1 MSLDF
6 ATKFRLFPDA
16 MRRLLPIF
24 SWLFWIAAAGM
35 TATGVVALFVADHF
49 SRGLPAYGWLA
60 TYEPPVATRV
70 HAGDGRLLAE
80 FAVEHRLFVPVDAI
94 PKRVVDA
101 FLAAEDK
108 TFYSHA
114 GLDPVGLL
122 RAVYTN
128 VRSRLSNA
136 ARRPVGG
143 STITQQVA
151 KNFLLS
157 AEVSFKRKIKE
168 AILAL
173 RLEKALPKDAILELY
188 LNQIYL
194 GYGSYGVAAAA
205 LNYFN
210 RSLDELTIAEAAFL
224 AALPKAPNNY
234 HPVRRRTQ
242 AVARRN
248 WVVRRMLE
256 DGRISPVEAEE
267 AAAAPL
273 QIRSR
278 GATEFFE
285 AEWFAEDVRR
295 ELMEVFGQEKL
306 YSGGLSVRTTIDPR
320 LQRIGERALRAGLQD
335 YDRRH
340 GWRGPLGRLDKDNL
354 EAALK
359 SAPRPP
365 GLGPYRLAAVA
376 GVSAEG
382 ADILLA
388 GGETGRIPLE
398 DARWAKPARPNG
410 KVGAAPQRMDRV
422 LKAGDLI
429 AVEPAGAGGRW
440 ALRQIPEIEGA
451 LIAMD
456 PHTGHV
462 LAMVGGYDA
471 GRSEFNR
478 ATQAMR
484 QPGSAF
490 KPFVYLAALQ
500 KGYTPATLLADMPIV
515 IDQGSG
521 LGLWRP
527 QNYAGSFHGIVPMRV
542 GIEKSRNLMTVRLA
556 QAVGMDDIAA
566 VAARF
571 GIQERMPEVLSM
583 SLGAGETTLA
593 RMTAAYAMLANGGRL
608 ITPTLIDRVQ
618 DRHGR
623 TVFRHER
630 RTCAGCNALEE
641 LGPNVPYPPD
651 PRERIADPQS
661 VYQVVSMLEG
671 VVLRGTG
678 RRLRSIGKPLAG
690 KTGTTSDYIDAWF
703 VGFASDL
710 AVGVYVGFDRP
721 RTLGHAETGS
731 SVAAPVFGAF
741 MQDALAGAPA
751 APFRIPPDMSFL
763 RVGRMSGKP
772 AAPGEDDIILEAFKP
787 GTEPRPGAPGR
798 APAGGGKGISGIY

>member
-1 MSLDF
+1 
-6 ATKFRLFPDA
+6 
-16 MRRLLPIF
+16 MRRLLRF
-24 SWLFWIAAAGM
+24 FFWFA
-35 TATGVVALFVADHF
+35 ATGTVLGGIAGLFVVDHF
-49 SRGLPAYGWLA
+49 ARGLPVYGWLA

-80 FAVEHRLFVPVDAI
+80 FAVEHRLFVPVEAI

-108 TFYSHA
+108 TFYDHA
-114 GLDPVGLL
+114 GLDPVGLF

-128 VRSRLSNA
+128 IRSKLSES

-157 AEVSFKRKIKE
+157 AEVSVERKIKE
-168 AILAL
+168 AILAF

-210 RSLDELTIAEAAFL
+210 RSLDDLTIAEAAFL

-234 HPVRRRTQ
+234 HPVRRRAQ
-242 AVARRN
+242 AVARRD

-267 AAAAPL
+267 ATASPL
-273 QIRSR
+273 EVRSR

-285 AEWFAEDVRR
+285 AEWFSEEVRR

-306 YSGGLSVRTTIDPR
+306 YSGGLSVRTTIDPK
-320 LQRIGERALRAGLQD
+320 LQRIGERALRSGLQG

-340 GWRGPLGRLDKDNL
+340 GWRGPLARLDKDDL
-354 EAALK
+354 AAALR
-359 SAPRPP
+359 SAPEPP
-365 GLGPYRLAAVA
+365 GLSPYRLAAVA
-376 GVSAEG
+376 GVSAD
-382 ADILLA
+382 AAAILLKDGSA
-388 GGETGRIPLE
+388 GRIPLAE
-398 DARWAKPARPNG
+398 AKWARRSLPKQ
-410 KVGAAPQRMDRV
+410 KVGAAPKRMHEV

-429 AVEPAGAGGRW
+429 AVERVRAGPGGAYPDGTW

-471 GRSEFNR
+471 ERSEFNR

-500 KGYTPATLLADMPIV
+500 EGYTPATLLADMPIV
-515 IDQGSG
+515 IDQGG
-521 LGLWRP
+521 DLGLWRP
-527 QNYAGSFHGIVPMRV
+527 RNYSGSFHGIVPMRIGV
-542 GIEKSRNLMTVRLA
+542 EKSRNLMTVRLA
-556 QAVGMDDIAA
+556 QAVGMNEVAA
-566 VAARF
+566 VAGRF
-571 GIQERMPEVLSM
+571 GIQQEMPEVLSM
-583 SLGAGETTLA
+583 SLGAGETTLS
-593 RMTAAYAMLANGGRL
+593 RMTAAYAMLANSGRR
-608 ITPTLIDRVQ
+608 ISPTIVDRVQ

-623 TVFRHER
+623 TVFRRER
-630 RTCAGCNALEE
+630 RTCAGCDALDE
-641 LGPNVPYPPD
+641 LGPKVPYPPD

-678 RRLRSIGKPLAG
+678 RRLRAIGKPLAG
-690 KTGTTSDYIDAWF
+690 KTGTTSDYVDAWF

-710 AVGVYVGFDRP
+710 ALGVYVGFDRP

-741 MQDALAGAPA
+741 MREALDKAPA
-751 APFRIPPDMSFL
+751 APFRIPPGMSFL
-763 RVGRMSGKP
+763 RMGRTSGKP
-772 AAPGEDDIILEAFKP
+772 AGPGEADIILEAFKP
-787 GTEPRPGAPGR
+787 GTEPRPGDPGR
-798 APAGGGKGISGIY
+798 LPAGSGERISGIY

>member
-1 MSLDF
+1 
-6 ATKFRLFPDA
+6 
-16 MRRLLPIF
+16 MRRLLRIS
-24 SWLFWIAAAGM
+24 SWLFRLAAVA
-35 TATGVVALFVADHF
+35 VALGGVAALVLADHY

-114 GLDPVGLL
+114 GLDPAGLL
-122 RAVYTN
+122 RAGYTF
-128 VRSRLSNA
+128 VRSRLSES

-157 AEVSFKRKIKE
+157 PEATVERKIRE

-194 GYGSYGVAAAA
+194 GFGSYGVAAAA

-210 RSLDELTIAEAAFL
+210 RSLDDLTIAEAAFL

-234 HPVRRRTQ
+234 HPVRRRAQ
-242 AVARRN
+242 ALARRD
-248 WVVRRMLE
+248 WVVRRMLD
-256 DGRISPVEAEE
+256 DGRISPVEARE
-267 AAAAPL
+267 AVAAPL
-273 QIRSR
+273 EIRSR
-278 GATEFFE
+278 DATEFFE
-285 AEWFAEDVRR
+285 ADWFAEEVRR
-295 ELMEVFGQEKL
+295 ELMEVFGKEKL
-306 YSGGLSVRTTIDPR
+306 YTGGLSVRTAIDPR

-340 GWRGPLGRLDKDNL
+340 GWRGPLARLDADNL

-359 SAPRPP
+359 AAPRPP
-365 GLGPYRLAAVA
+365 GLSPYRLAAVT
-376 GVSAEG
+376 GVSA
-382 ADILLA
+382 AAAAILLED
-388 GGETGRIPLE
+388 GRTGRIPLE
-398 DARWAKPARPNG
+398 EARWAGRALRG
-410 KVGAAPQRMDRV
+410 GRVGAAPKGMHRV
-422 LKAGDLI
+422 LKAGDLV
-429 AVEPAGAGGRW
+429 AVEPAGTGPDDAW
-440 ALRQIPEIEGA
+440 SLRQIPDVEGA

-471 GRSEFNR
+471 ERSEFNR

-515 IDQGSG
+515 IDQGG
-521 LGLWRP
+521 ELGLWRP
-527 QNYAGSFHGIVPMRV
+527 QNYSGSFHGIVPMRV

-556 QAVGMDDIAA
+556 QAVGMGYVAA

-571 GIQERMPEVLSM
+571 GVQQDMPEVLSM
-583 SLGAGETTLA
+583 SLGAGETTLS
-593 RMTAAYAMLANGGRL
+593 RMTAAYAMLANGGRR
-608 ITPTLIDRVQ
+608 IRPTLIDRVQ
-618 DRHGR
+618 NRHGR
-623 TVFRHER
+623 TIFRHER
-630 RTCAGCNALEE
+630 RTCAGCGALEE
-641 LGPNVPYPPD
+641 LGPQVPYPPD

-678 RRLRSIGKPLAG
+678 RRLRAVGKPLAG
-690 KTGTTSDYIDAWF
+690 KTGTTSDYVDAWF

-731 SVAAPVFGAF
+731 SAAAPVFGAF
-741 MQDALAGAPA
+741 MREALASAPA
-751 APFRIPPDMSFL
+751 TPFRIPPGMSFV
-763 RVGRMSGKP
+763 RVGRASGLP
-772 AAPGEDDIILEAFKP
+772 AAPGEADILLEAFKP

-798 APAGGGKGISGIY
+798 LPAGSGGRISGIY

>member
-1 MSLDF
+1 
-6 ATKFRLFPDA
+6 
-16 MRRLLPIF
+16 MRRLRRIF
-24 SWLFWIAAAGM
+24 SWLFWLGAAGVAAAGI
-35 TATGVVALFVADHF
+35 AALVAADHF

-80 FAVEHRLFVPVDAI
+80 FAVEHRLFVPVDAM
-94 PKRVVDA
+94 PERVVDA

-108 TFYSHA
+108 SFYRHA
-114 GLDPVGLL
+114 GLDPAGLF
-122 RAVYTN
+122 RAGYTF
-128 VRSRLSNA
+128 VRSKLSDSA
-136 ARRPVGG
+136 PRPVGG

-157 AEVSFKRKIKE
+157 PEATVERKIRE

-210 RSLDELTIAEAAFL
+210 SSLDDLTIAEAAFL

-234 HPVRRRTQ
+234 HPVRRRAQ
-242 AVARRN
+242 ALTRRN

-267 AAAAPL
+267 AIAAPL
-273 QIRSR
+273 ELRSR
-278 GATEFFE
+278 DATEFFE
-285 AEWFAEDVRR
+285 AEWFSEEVRR

-306 YSGGLSVRTTIDPR
+306 YSGGLSVRTTIDPE
-320 LQRIGERALRAGLQD
+320 LQRAGERALRAGLQS

-340 GWRGPLGRLDKDNL
+340 GWRGPVARLDGDNL

-365 GLGPYRLAAVA
+365 GLSPYRLAAVT
-376 GVSAEG
+376 GVSAKA
-382 ADILLA
+382 ADILLKD
-388 GGETGRIPLE
+388 GGTGHIPLE
-398 DARWAKPARPNG
+398 EARWARRALADSR
-410 KVGAAPQRMDRV
+410 VGAEPKRMDRI
-422 LKAGDLI
+422 LEAGDLV
-429 AVEPAGAGGRW
+429 AVEPAGPGGRW

-471 GRSEFNR
+471 ERSEFNR

-500 KGYTPATLLADMPIV
+500 EGYTPATLLADMPIV
-515 IDQGSG
+515 IDQGAG

-527 QNYAGSFHGIVPMRV
+527 QNYSGSFHGIVPMRI

-556 QAVGMDDIAA
+556 QAVGMGD
-566 VAARF
+566 VAAIADRF
-571 GIQERMPEVLSM
+571 GIQDEMPEVLSM
-583 SLGAGETTLA
+583 SLGAGETTLS
-593 RMTAAYAMLANGGRL
+593 RMTAGYAMLANGGRR
-608 ITPTLIDRVQ
+608 ISPTLIDRVQ
-618 DRHGR
+618 DRHGQ

-630 RTCAGCNALEE
+630 RVCADCNALEE
-641 LGPNVPYPPD
+641 LRPEVPYPPD

-671 VVLRGTG
+671 AVLRGTG
-678 RRLRSIGKPLAG
+678 RRLRAVGKPLAG
-690 KTGTTSDYIDAWF
+690 KTGTTSDYVDAWF

-710 AVGVYVGFDRP
+710 VVGVYVGFDRP

-741 MQDALAGAPA
+741 MREALDKAPA
-751 APFRIPPDMSFL
+751 APFRIPPGMSFV
-763 RVGRMSGKP
+763 RVGRTSGKP
-772 AAPGEDDIILEAFKP
+772 AMPGEADIILEAFKP
-787 GTEPRPGAPGR
+787 GTEPRPGEPGR
-798 APAGGGKGISGIY
+798 LPAGGDEGVSGIY

>member
-1 MSLDF
+1 M
-6 ATKFRLFPDA
+6 K
-16 MRRLLPIF
+16 RLLRIF
-24 SWLFWIAAAGM
+24 SWLFWMTAAGM
-35 TATGVVALFVADHF
+35 VAVGIAALVVADHF
-49 SRGLPAYGWLA
+49 GRGLPAYGWLA

-80 FAVEHRLFVPVDAI
+80 FAVEHRLFVPVEAI
-94 PKRVVDA
+94 PKRVIDA

-114 GLDPVGLL
+114 GLDPVGLF

-128 VRSRLSNA
+128 VRSRLSGA

-157 AEVSFKRKIKE
+157 AEVSFERKIKE

-173 RLEKALPKDAILELY
+173 RLERALPKHAILELY

-234 HPVRRRTQ
+234 HPVRRRSQ
-242 AVARRN
+242 AVVRRD

-256 DGRISPVEAEE
+256 DGRIAPVEAEE
-267 AAAAPL
+267 AMAAPL

-278 GATEFFE
+278 DATEFFE
-285 AEWFAEDVRR
+285 AEWFAEEVRR

-306 YSGGLSVRTTIDPR
+306 YSGGLSVRTTIDPK
-320 LQRIGERALRAGLQD
+320 LQRVGEHALRAGLRD

-340 GWRGPLGRLDKDNL
+340 GWRGPIARLDKDNL
-354 EAALK
+354 EAALEAA
-359 SAPRPP
+359 SRPP
-365 GLGPYRLAAVA
+365 GLDPYRLAAVT
-376 GVSAEG
+376 GVSANA

-398 DARWAKPARPNG
+398 EARWARRALAEGR
-410 KVGAAPQRMDRV
+410 VGAEPKRMQQV
-422 LKAGDLI
+422 LEVGDLV
-429 AVEPAGAGGRW
+429 AVEPVEAAPEGAW
-440 ALRQIPEIEGA
+440 SLRQIPEIEGG

-462 LAMVGGYDA
+462 LAMVGGYDSA
-471 GRSEFNR
+471 RSEFNR

-515 IDQGSG
+515 IDQGG
-521 LGLWRP
+521 DLGLWRP
-527 QNYAGSFHGIVPMRV
+527 KNYAGSFHGVVPMRIGV
-542 GIEKSRNLMTVRLA
+542 EKSRNLMTVRLA
-556 QAVGMDDIAA
+556 QAVGMADVAA
-566 VAARF
+566 VADRF
-571 GIQERMPEVLSM
+571 GIQEDMQEVLSM

-593 RMTAAYAMLANGGRL
+593 RMTAAYAMLANGGRR
-608 ITPTLIDRVQ
+608 IAPTMIDRVQ

-623 TVFRHER
+623 TVFRHEQ
-630 RTCAGCNALEE
+630 RTCMGCDALDE
-641 LGPNVPYPPD
+641 LGPEVPYPPD

-678 RRLRSIGKPLAG
+678 RRLRKIGKPLAG

-710 AVGVYVGFDRP
+710 ALGIYVGFDRP

-731 SVAAPVFGAF
+731 SVAAPIFGSF
-741 MQDALAGAPA
+741 MREALERASA
-751 APFRIPPDMSFL
+751 APFRIPPGMSFL
-763 RVGRMSGKP
+763 RLGRTSGQP
-772 AAPGEDDIILEAFKP
+772 AAPGEADIILEAFKP

-798 APAGGGKGISGIY
+798 APAGSSRGISGIY

>member
-1 MSLDF
+1 MIPVLRF
-6 ATKFRLFPDA
+6 FYWLAVVGI
-16 MRRLLPIF
+16 LLGG
-24 SWLFWIAAAGM
+24 AG
-35 TATGVVALFVADHF
+35 ALFVADHY

-80 FAVEHRLFVPVDAI
+80 FAVEHRLFVPVEAM

-108 TFYSHA
+108 TFYDHA
-114 GLDPVGLL
+114 GLDPAGLF
-122 RAVYTN
+122 RAVYTF
-128 VRSRLSNA
+128 VRSKLSES

-157 AEVSFKRKIKE
+157 AEVSVERKVKE

-194 GYGSYGVAAAA
+194 GKGSYGVAAAA

-210 RSLDELTIAEAAFL
+210 RSLDDLTVAEAAYL

-234 HPVRRRTQ
+234 HPVRRQAQ

-248 WVVRRMLE
+248 WVVGRMLE
-256 DGRISPVEAEE
+256 DGRISGVEAEE

-273 QIRSR
+273 EVRSR
-278 GATEFFE
+278 DATEFFK
-285 AEWFAEDVRR
+285 ADWFAEEVRR

-320 LQRIGERALRAGLQD
+320 LQRIGERALRAGLQS

-340 GWRGPLGRLDKDNL
+340 GWRGPLGRLGTDDIA
-354 EAALK
+354 AALK

-365 GLGPYRLAAVA
+365 GLGPYRLAAVT
-376 GVSAEG
+376 GVSAG
-382 ADILLA
+382 AADILLQD
-388 GGETGRIPLE
+388 GGTGRIPLRE
-398 DARWAKPARPNG
+398 ARWARRSLPDQRF
-410 KVGAAPQRMDRV
+410 GAAPKLMQQV
-422 LKAGDLI
+422 LAVGDLI
-429 AVEPAGAGGRW
+429 AVEPAGTGPGGEANTGGAW
-440 ALRQIPEIEGA
+440 ALRQIPDVEGA

-462 LAMVGGYDA
+462 LAMVGGYDPE
-471 GRSEFNR
+471 RSEFNR

-500 KGYTPATLLADMPIV
+500 EGYTPATLLADMPIV
-515 IDQGSG
+515 IDQGGG

-527 QNYAGSFHGIVPMRV
+527 RNYSGSFHGIVPLRIGV
-542 GIEKSRNLMTVRLA
+542 EKSRNLMTVRLA
-556 QAVGMDDIAA
+556 QAVGMDGISAI
-566 VAARF
+566 AARF
-571 GIQERMPEVLSM
+571 GIQEDMPEVLSM
-583 SLGAGETTLA
+583 SLGAGETTLS
-593 RMTAAYAMLANGGRL
+593 RMTAAYAMLANGGRRL
-608 ITPTLIDRVQ
+608 MPTMIDRVQ

-630 RTCAGCNALEE
+630 RTCEGCNSLEE
-641 LGPNVPYPPD
+641 LGPEVPYPPD
-651 PRERIADPQS
+651 PRERLADPQS

-678 RRLRSIGKPLAG
+678 RRLRKIGKPLAG
-690 KTGTTSDYIDAWF
+690 KTGTTSDYVDAWF

-731 SVAAPVFGAF
+731 SVPAPVFGAF
-741 MQDALAGAPA
+741 MREALDAAPA
-751 APFRIPPDMSFL
+751 APFRIPPGMSFL
-763 RVGRMSGKP
+763 RIDRTTGKP
-772 AAPGEDDIILEAFKP
+772 AGPGGGDIILEAFKP
-787 GTEPRPGAPGR
+787 GTEPRPGGPDR
-798 APAGGGKGISGIY
+798 RSAGSGEGPSGIY

>member
-1 MSLDF
+1 
-6 ATKFRLFPDA
+6 
-16 MRRLLPIF
+16 MRRLLRF
-24 SWLFWIAAAGM
+24 FFWFA
-35 TATGVVALFVADHF
+35 ATGTVLGGIAGLFVVDHF
-49 SRGLPAYGWLA
+49 ARGLPVYGWLA

-80 FAVEHRLFVPVDAI
+80 FAVEHRLFVPVEAV

-108 TFYSHA
+108 TFYDHA
-114 GLDPVGLL
+114 GLDPAGLF

-128 VRSRLSNA
+128 VRSKLSES

-157 AEVSFKRKIKE
+157 AEVSVERKIKE
-168 AILAL
+168 AILAF

-194 GYGSYGVAAAA
+194 GYGSYGIAAAA

-210 RSLDELTIAEAAFL
+210 RSLDDLTIAEAAFL

-234 HPVRRRTQ
+234 HPVRRRAQ
-242 AVARRN
+242 AVARRD

-267 AAAAPL
+267 ATASPL
-273 QIRSR
+273 EVRSR

-285 AEWFAEDVRR
+285 AEWFSEEVRR
-295 ELMEVFGQEKL
+295 ELMEVFGREKL
-306 YSGGLSVRTTIDPR
+306 YSGGLSVRTTIDPK
-320 LQRIGERALRAGLQD
+320 LQRIGERALRSGLQG

-340 GWRGPLGRLDKDNL
+340 GWRGPLARLDKDDL
-354 EAALK
+354 AAALG
-359 SAPRPP
+359 SAPEPP
-365 GLGPYRLAAVA
+365 GLSPYRLAAVA
-376 GVSAEG
+376 GVSAD
-382 ADILLA
+382 AAAILLKDGSA
-388 GGETGRIPLE
+388 GRIPLAE
-398 DARWAKPARPNG
+398 AKWARRSLPKQ
-410 KVGAAPQRMDRV
+410 KVGAAPKRMHEV

-429 AVEPAGAGGRW
+429 AVERVRAGPDGAYPDGTW

-471 GRSEFNR
+471 ERSEFNR

-500 KGYTPATLLADMPIV
+500 EGYTPATLLADMPIV
-515 IDQGSG
+515 IDQGG
-521 LGLWRP
+521 DLGLWRP
-527 QNYAGSFHGIVPMRV
+527 RNYAGSFHGIVPMRIGV
-542 GIEKSRNLMTVRLA
+542 EKSRNLMTVRLA
-556 QAVGMDDIAA
+556 QAVGMNEVAA
-566 VAARF
+566 VAGRF
-571 GIQERMPEVLSM
+571 GIQQEMPEVLSM
-583 SLGAGETTLA
+583 SLGAGETTLS
-593 RMTAAYAMLANGGRL
+593 RMTAAYAMLANGGRR
-608 ITPTLIDRVQ
+608 ISPTIVDRVQ

-623 TVFRHER
+623 TVFRRER
-630 RTCAGCNALEE
+630 RTCTGCDALDE
-641 LGPNVPYPPD
+641 LGPKVPYPPD

-678 RRLRSIGKPLAG
+678 RRLRAIGKPLAG
-690 KTGTTSDYIDAWF
+690 KTGTTSDYVDAWF

-710 AVGVYVGFDRP
+710 ALGVYVGFDRP

-741 MQDALAGAPA
+741 MREALDKAPA
-751 APFRIPPDMSFL
+751 APFRIPPGMSFL
-763 RVGRMSGKP
+763 RMGRTSGKP
-772 AAPGEDDIILEAFKP
+772 AGPGEADIILEAFKP
-787 GTEPRPGAPGR
+787 GTEPRPGDPGR
-798 APAGGGKGISGIY
+798 LPAGSGERISGIY

>member
-1 MSLDF
+1 
-6 ATKFRLFPDA
+6 
-16 MRRLLPIF
+16 MRRLRRIF
-24 SWLFWIAAAGM
+24 SWLFWLGAAGVAAAGI
-35 TATGVVALFVADHF
+35 AALVAADHF

-80 FAVEHRLFVPVDAI
+80 FAVEHRLFVPVDAM
-94 PKRVVDA
+94 PERVVDA

-108 TFYSHA
+108 SFYRHA
-114 GLDPVGLL
+114 GLDPAGLF
-122 RAVYTN
+122 RAGYTF
-128 VRSRLSNA
+128 VRSKLSESA
-136 ARRPVGG
+136 PRPVGG

-157 AEVSFKRKIKE
+157 PEATVERKIRE

-210 RSLDELTIAEAAFL
+210 SSLDDLTIAEAAFL

-234 HPVRRRTQ
+234 HPVRRRAQ
-242 AVARRN
+242 ALTRRN

-267 AAAAPL
+267 AIAAPL
-273 QIRSR
+273 ELRSR
-278 GATEFFE
+278 GATEFFK
-285 AEWFAEDVRR
+285 AEWFSEEVRR

-306 YSGGLSVRTTIDPR
+306 YSGGLSVRTTIDPE
-320 LQRIGERALRAGLQD
+320 LQRAGERALRAGLQS

-340 GWRGPLGRLDKDNL
+340 GWRGPVARLDGDNL

-359 SAPRPP
+359 SASRPP
-365 GLGPYRLAAVA
+365 GLSPYRLAAVT
-376 GVSAEG
+376 GVSAKA
-382 ADILLA
+382 ADIQLKD
-388 GGETGRIPLE
+388 GRKGRIAL
-398 DARWAKPARPNG
+398 DGARWARRALTDGR
-410 KVGAAPQRMDRV
+410 VGAEPKRMDRV
-422 LKAGDLI
+422 LKAGDLV
-429 AVEPAGAGGRW
+429 AVEPAGPGGGW

-471 GRSEFNR
+471 ERSEFNR

-500 KGYTPATLLADMPIV
+500 EGYTPATLLADMPIV
-515 IDQGSG
+515 IDQGAG

-527 QNYAGSFHGIVPMRV
+527 QNYSGSFHGIVPMRI

-556 QAVGMDDIAA
+556 QAVGMGDVAA
-566 VAARF
+566 VAGRF
-571 GIQERMPEVLSM
+571 GIQDEMPEVLSM
-583 SLGAGETTLA
+583 SLGAGETTLS
-593 RMTAAYAMLANGGRL
+593 RMTAAYAMLANGGRR
-608 ITPTLIDRVQ
+608 ISPTLIDRVQ
-618 DRHGR
+618 DRHGH

-630 RTCAGCNALEE
+630 RVCADCNALEE
-641 LGPNVPYPPD
+641 LRPEVPYPPD

-671 VVLRGTG
+671 AVLRGTG
-678 RRLRSIGKPLAG
+678 RRLRAVGKPLAG
-690 KTGTTSDYIDAWF
+690 KTGTTSDYVDAWF

-710 AVGVYVGFDRP
+710 VVGVYVGFDRP

-741 MQDALAGAPA
+741 MREALDKAPA
-751 APFRIPPDMSFL
+751 APFRIPPGMSFV
-763 RVGRMSGKP
+763 RVGRTSGKP
-772 AAPGEDDIILEAFKP
+772 AVPGEADIILEAFKP
-787 GTEPRPGAPGR
+787 GTEPRPGEPGR
-798 APAGGGKGISGIY
+798 LPAGSGEGVSGIY

>member
-1 MSLDF
+1 
-6 ATKFRLFPDA
+6 
-16 MRRLLPIF
+16 MRRLLRF
-24 SWLFWIAAAGM
+24 FFWFA
-35 TATGVVALFVADHF
+35 ATGTVLGGIAGLFVVDHF
-49 SRGLPAYGWLA
+49 ARGLPVYGWLA

-80 FAVEHRLFVPVDAI
+80 FAVEHRLFVPVEAI

-108 TFYSHA
+108 TFYDHA
-114 GLDPVGLL
+114 GLDPAGLF

-128 VRSRLSNA
+128 IRSKLSQS

-157 AEVSFKRKIKE
+157 AEVSVERKIKE
-168 AILAL
+168 AILAF

-210 RSLDELTIAEAAFL
+210 RSLDDLTIAEATFL

-234 HPVRRRTQ
+234 HPVRRRAQ
-242 AVARRN
+242 AVARRD

-267 AAAAPL
+267 ATASPL
-273 QIRSR
+273 EVRSR

-285 AEWFAEDVRR
+285 AEWFSEEVRR

-306 YSGGLSVRTTIDPR
+306 YSGGLSVRTTIDPK
-320 LQRIGERALRAGLQD
+320 LQRIGERALRSGLQG

-340 GWRGPLGRLDKDNL
+340 GWRGPLARLDKDDL
-354 EAALK
+354 AAALG
-359 SAPRPP
+359 SAPEPP
-365 GLGPYRLAAVA
+365 GLSPYRLAAVA
-376 GVSAEG
+376 GVSAD
-382 ADILLA
+382 AAAILLKDGSA
-388 GGETGRIPLE
+388 GRIPLAE
-398 DARWAKPARPNG
+398 AKWARRSLPKQ
-410 KVGAAPQRMDRV
+410 KVGAAPKRMHEV

-429 AVEPAGAGGRW
+429 AVERVRAGPDGAYPDGTW

-471 GRSEFNR
+471 ERSEFNR

-500 KGYTPATLLADMPIV
+500 EGYTPATLLADMPIV
-515 IDQGSG
+515 IDQGG
-521 LGLWRP
+521 DLGLWRP
-527 QNYAGSFHGIVPMRV
+527 RNYAGSFHGIVPMRIGV
-542 GIEKSRNLMTVRLA
+542 EKSRNLMTVRLA
-556 QAVGMDDIAA
+556 QAVGMNEVAA
-566 VAARF
+566 VAGRF
-571 GIQERMPEVLSM
+571 GIQQEMPEVLSM
-583 SLGAGETTLA
+583 SLGAGETTLS
-593 RMTAAYAMLANGGRL
+593 RMTAAYAMLANGGRR
-608 ITPTLIDRVQ
+608 ISPTIVDRVQ

-623 TVFRHER
+623 TVFRRER
-630 RTCAGCNALEE
+630 RTCTGCDALDE
-641 LGPNVPYPPD
+641 LGPKVPYPPD

-678 RRLRSIGKPLAG
+678 RRLRAIGKPLAG
-690 KTGTTSDYIDAWF
+690 KTGTTSDYVDAWF

-710 AVGVYVGFDRP
+710 ALGVYVGFDRP

-741 MQDALAGAPA
+741 MREALDKAPA
-751 APFRIPPDMSFL
+751 APFRIPPGMSFL
-763 RVGRMSGKP
+763 RMGRTSGKP
-772 AAPGEDDIILEAFKP
+772 AGPGEADIILEAFKP
-787 GTEPRPGAPGR
+787 GTEPRPGDPGR
-798 APAGGGKGISGIY
+798 LPAGSGERISGIY

>member
-1 MSLDF
+1 M
-6 ATKFRLFPDA
+6 T
-16 MRRLLPIF
+16 RLLRF
-24 SWLFWIAAAGM
+24 FFWLA
-35 TATGVVALFVADHF
+35 ATGIVLGGAAALFVADHF
-49 SRGLPAYGWLA
+49 GRGLPAYGWLA
-60 TYEPPVATRV
+60 DYEPPVATRV

-80 FAVEHRLFVPVDAI
+80 FAIEHRLFVPVEAI

-108 TFYSHA
+108 TFYDHA
-114 GLDPVGLL
+114 GLDPAGLF
-122 RAVYTN
+122 RAVYTFA
-128 VRSRLSNA
+128 RSKLFES

-157 AEVSFKRKIKE
+157 AEVSVERKVRE
-168 AILAL
+168 AILAF

-194 GYGSYGVAAAA
+194 GRASYGVAAAA

-210 RSLDELTIAEAAFL
+210 RSLDDLNVAEAAFL

-234 HPVRRRTQ
+234 HPARRRAQ
-242 AVARRN
+242 AVARRD
-248 WVVRRMLE
+248 WVIRRMLE
-256 DGRISPVEAEE
+256 DGRISPIEAEE

-273 QIRSR
+273 EVRSR

-285 AEWFAEDVRR
+285 ADWFAEEVRR

-320 LQRIGERALRAGLQD
+320 LQRIGERALRAGLQS

-340 GWRGPLGRLDKDNL
+340 GWRGPLARLDKDDL
-354 EAALK
+354 AAALR
-359 SAPRPP
+359 SAAGPP
-365 GLGPYRLAAVA
+365 GLGPYRLAAVTA
-376 GVSAEG
+376 VSAD
-382 ADILLA
+382 AAAILLRD
-388 GGETGRIPLE
+388 GSTGRIPLE
-398 DARWAKPARPNG
+398 EARWARRPLPDQ
-410 KVGAAPQRMDRV
+410 KVGAAPKRMQEV

-429 AVEPAGAGGRW
+429 AVEPAGTGPGGEPYPEGVW
-440 ALRQIPEIEGA
+440 ALRQIPDIEGA

-462 LAMVGGYDA
+462 LAMVGGYDPE
-471 GRSEFNR
+471 RSEFNR
-478 ATQAMR
+478 ATQALR

-515 IDQGSG
+515 IDQGDDIGS
-521 LGLWRP
+521 WRP
-527 QNYAGSFHGIVPMRV
+527 RNYSGSFHGIVPMRI

-556 QAVGMDDIAA
+556 QAVGMNEVAA
-566 VAARF
+566 VAGRF
-571 GIQERMPEVLSM
+571 GIQEEMPELLSM
-583 SLGAGETTLA
+583 SLGAGETTLV
-593 RMTAAYAMLANGGRL
+593 RMTAAYAMLANGGRR
-608 ITPTLIDRVQ
+608 ISPTIVDRVQ

-623 TVFRHER
+623 TVFRRER
-630 RTCAGCNALEE
+630 RICVGCDALEE
-641 LGPNVPYPPD
+641 LGPEVPYPPD

-661 VYQVVSMLEG
+661 IYQVVSMLEG

-678 RRLRSIGKPLAG
+678 RRLRAIGKPLAG
-690 KTGTTSDYIDAWF
+690 KTGTTSDYVDAWF

-741 MQDALAGAPA
+741 MREALDKAPA
-751 APFRIPPDMSFL
+751 APFRIPPGMSFL
-763 RVGRMSGKP
+763 RVGRASGRP
-772 AAPGEDDIILEAFKP
+772 AGPGEADIILEAFKP
-787 GTEPRPGAPGR
+787 GTEPRPEGPGR
-798 APAGGGKGISGIY
+798 LPAGSGDGISGIY

>member
-1 MSLDF
+1 
-6 ATKFRLFPDA
+6 
-16 MRRLLPIF
+16 MRRLPRIF
-24 SWLFWIAAAGM
+24 SWLYWFGVALVAAAGI
-35 TATGVVALFVADHF
+35 AALVAADHF

-80 FAVEHRLFVPVDAI
+80 FAVEHRLFVPVDAM
-94 PKRVVDA
+94 PRRVVDA

-108 TFYSHA
+108 SFYRHA
-114 GLDPVGLL
+114 GLDPAGLF
-122 RAVYTN
+122 RAGYTFA
-128 VRSRLSNA
+128 RSKLSES

-157 AEVSFKRKIKE
+157 PEATLERKVRE

-194 GYGSYGVAAAA
+194 GFGSYGVAAAA

-210 RSLDELTIAEAAFL
+210 SSLDDLTIAEAAFL

-242 AVARRN
+242 ALTRRN

-267 AAAAPL
+267 AIAAPL
-273 QIRSR
+273 ELRSR
-278 GATEFFE
+278 DATEFFK
-285 AEWFAEDVRR
+285 AEWFSEEVRR
-295 ELMEVFGQEKL
+295 ELMEVFGQDKL
-306 YSGGLSVRTTIDPR
+306 YSGGLSVRTTIDPG
-320 LQRIGERALRAGLQD
+320 LQRAGERALRAGLQN

-340 GWRGPLGRLDKDNL
+340 GWRGPIARLDEDNL

-365 GLGPYRLAAVA
+365 GLSPYRLAAVT
-376 GVSAEG
+376 GVSAKA
-382 ADILLA
+382 ADIVLKD
-388 GGETGRIPLE
+388 GGAGRIPLE
-398 DARWAKPARPNG
+398 EARWARRARAEG
-410 KVGAAPQRMDRV
+410 RVGAEPKRLQQV
-422 LKAGDLI
+422 LKAGDLV
-429 AVEPAGAGGRW
+429 AVEPAGPEGSW

-451 LIAMD
+451 LVAMD

-500 KGYTPATLLADMPIV
+500 EGYTPATLLADMPIV
-515 IDQGSG
+515 IDQGAG

-527 QNYAGSFHGIVPMRV
+527 QNYSGSFHGIVPMRI

-556 QAVGMDDIAA
+556 QAVGMGD
-566 VAARF
+566 VAAIADRF
-571 GIQERMPEVLSM
+571 GIQDGMPEVLSM
-583 SLGAGETTLA
+583 SLGAGETTLS
-593 RMTAAYAMLANGGRL
+593 RMTAGYAMLANGGRR
-608 ITPTLIDRVQ
+608 ISPTLIDRVQ
-618 DRHGR
+618 DRHGQ

-630 RTCAGCNALEE
+630 RVCQDCSALEE
-641 LGPNVPYPPD
+641 LRPEVPYPPD

-671 VVLRGTG
+671 AVLRGTG
-678 RRLRSIGKPLAG
+678 RRLRAVGKPLAG
-690 KTGTTSDYIDAWF
+690 KTGTTSNYVDAWF

-710 AVGVYVGFDRP
+710 VVGVYVGFDRP

-741 MQDALAGAPA
+741 MREALDGAPA
-751 APFRIPPDMSFL
+751 TPFRIPPGMSFV
-763 RVGRMSGKP
+763 RVGRTTGKP
-772 AAPGEDDIILEAFKP
+772 AAPGEADIILEAFKP
-787 GTEPRPGAPGR
+787 GTEPRPGEAGR
-798 APAGGGKGISGIY
+798 LPAGSSERISGIY

>member
-1 MSLDF
+1 
-6 ATKFRLFPDA
+6 
-16 MRRLLPIF
+16 MRRLLRIF

-35 TATGVVALFVADHF
+35 AAAGVAALIVTDHF

-80 FAVEHRLFVPVDAI
+80 FAVEHRLFVPVEAI
-94 PKRVVDA
+94 PMRVVDA

-157 AEVSFKRKIKE
+157 AEVSFERKIKE

-173 RLEKALPKDAILELY
+173 RLEKALPKNAILELY

-194 GYGSYGVAAAA
+194 GFGSYGVAAAA

-210 RSLDELTIAEAAFL
+210 SSLDELTVAEAAFL

-234 HPVRRRTQ
+234 HPVRRRAQ

-256 DGRISPVEAEE
+256 DGRIAPVEAEE
-267 AAAAPL
+267 AIAAPL
-273 QIRSR
+273 EIRSR
-278 GATEFFE
+278 RETEFFE
-285 AEWFAEDVRR
+285 ADWFAEEVRR
-295 ELMEVFGQEKL
+295 ELMDVFGQEKL
-306 YSGGLSVRTTIDPR
+306 YSGGLSVRTTIDPE
-320 LQRIGERALRAGLQD
+320 LQRIGERALRTGLQD

-340 GWRGPLGRLDKDNL
+340 GWRGPVARLDKDDL
-354 EAALK
+354 ETALAA
-359 SAPRPP
+359 APRPP
-365 GLGPYRLAAVA
+365 GLTPYRLAAVT
-376 GVSAEG
+376 GVSADG
-382 ADILLA
+382 ADILLKD
-388 GGETGRIPLE
+388 GRTGRIPLDE
-398 DARWAKPARPNG
+398 ARWARRALAKGR
-410 KVGAAPQRMDRV
+410 VGAEPKRMGAI
-422 LKAGDLI
+422 LQAGDLV
-429 AVEPAGAGGRW
+429 AVEPADSGGAW
-440 ALRQIPEIEGA
+440 ALRQIPEVEGA
-451 LIAMD
+451 LVAMD

-471 GRSEFNR
+471 ERSEFNR

-500 KGYTPATLLADMPIV
+500 EGYTPATLLADMPIV

-527 QNYAGSFHGIVPMRV
+527 RNYAGSFHGIVPMRI

-556 QAVGMDDIAA
+556 QAVGMDD
-566 VAARF
+566 VAAIAGRF
-571 GIQERMPEVLSM
+571 GIQEHMPEVLSM

-593 RMTAAYAMLANGGRL
+593 RMTAAYAMLANGGRR
-608 ITPTLIDRVQ
+608 IAPTFIDRVQ

-630 RTCAGCNALEE
+630 RVCAGCNALDE
-641 LGPNVPYPPD
+641 LGPDVPYPPD

-678 RRLRSIGKPLAG
+678 RRLRTIGKPLAG

-763 RVGRMSGKP
+763 RVGRTSGKP
-772 AAPGEDDIILEAFKP
+772 AAPGEADIILEAFKP
-787 GTEPRPGAPGR
+787 GTEPRRSGR
-798 APAGGGKGISGIY
+798 TPAGGGEGISGIY

>member
-1 MSLDF
+1 MI
-6 ATKFRLFPDA
+6 
-16 MRRLLPIF
+16 RLLRF
-24 SWLFWIAAAGM
+24 FFWLAAVGTVLGGVAG
-35 TATGVVALFVADHF
+35 LFVVDHF
-49 SRGLPAYGWLA
+49 ARGLPAYGWLA

-80 FAVEHRLFVPVDAI
+80 FAVEHRLFVPVEAI

-101 FLAAEDK
+101 FLSAEDK
-108 TFYSHA
+108 TFYDHA
-114 GLDPVGLL
+114 GLDPAGLF

-128 VRSRLSNA
+128 IRSKLSES

-157 AEVSFKRKIKE
+157 AEVSVERKIKE
-168 AILAL
+168 AILAF

-210 RSLDELTIAEAAFL
+210 SSLDDLTIAEAAFL

-234 HPVRRRTQ
+234 HPVRRRAQ
-242 AVARRN
+242 ALARRN
-248 WVVRRMLE
+248 WVVGRMLD

-267 AAAAPL
+267 AIRASL
-273 QIRSR
+273 ETRSR
-278 GATEFFE
+278 KATEFFE
-285 AEWFAEDVRR
+285 AEWFAEEVRR

-306 YSGGLSVRTTIDPR
+306 YSGGLSVRTTIDPK
-320 LQRIGERALRAGLQD
+320 LQRIGEHALRSGLQG

-340 GWRGPLGRLDKDNL
+340 GWRGPLARLDRDDL
-354 EAALK
+354 AAALA
-359 SAPRPP
+359 SASEPP
-365 GLGPYRLAAVA
+365 GLSPYRLAAVT
-376 GVSAEG
+376 GVSAD
-382 ADILLA
+382 AAAILLKD
-388 GGETGRIPLE
+388 GSTGRIPLAE
-398 DARWAKPARPNG
+398 AEWARRSLPKQR
-410 KVGAAPQRMDRV
+410 VGAAPKRMHRI

-429 AVEPAGAGGRW
+429 AVEPANAGPDGIW
-440 ALRQIPEIEGA
+440 ALRQIPDIEGA

-471 GRSEFNR
+471 ERSEFNR

-500 KGYTPATLLADMPIV
+500 EGYTPATLLADMPIV
-515 IDQGSG
+515 IDQGG
-521 LGLWRP
+521 DLGLWRP
-527 QNYAGSFHGIVPMRV
+527 QNYAGSFHGIVPMRI

-556 QAVGMDDIAA
+556 QAVGMNRVAA
-566 VAARF
+566 VAGRF
-571 GIQERMPEVLSM
+571 GIQEEMPEVLSM

-593 RMTAAYAMLANGGRL
+593 RMTAAYSMLANGGRR
-608 ITPTLIDRVQ
+608 ISPTIVDRVQ

-623 TVFRHER
+623 TVFRHEQ
-630 RTCAGCNALEE
+630 RTCAGCDTLEE
-641 LGPNVPYPPD
+641 LGPKVPYPPD

-678 RRLRSIGKPLAG
+678 RRLRAVGKPLAG
-690 KTGTTSDYIDAWF
+690 KTGTTSDYVDAWF

-710 AVGVYVGFDRP
+710 VVGVYVGFDRP

-741 MQDALAGAPA
+741 MREALDRTPA
-751 APFRIPPDMSFL
+751 APFRIPPGMSFL
-763 RVGRMSGKP
+763 RVGRTSGKP
-772 AAPGEDDIILEAFKP
+772 AEPGEADIILEAFKP
-787 GTEPRPGAPGR
+787 GTEPRPEGPGR
-798 APAGGGKGISGIY
+798 LPAGSGERISGIY

>member
-1 MSLDF
+1 MI
-6 ATKFRLFPDA
+6 RLARF
-16 MRRLLPIF
+16 F
-24 SWLFWIAAAGM
+24 FWLGAAGVAAAGI
-35 TATGVVALFVADHF
+35 AALVAADHF

-60 TYEPPVATRV
+60 DYEPPVATRV

-108 TFYSHA
+108 SFYRHA
-114 GLDPVGLL
+114 GLDPAGLF
-122 RAVYTN
+122 RAGYTFA
-128 VRSRLSNA
+128 RSKLSEA
-136 ARRPVGG
+136 APRPVGG

-157 AEVSFKRKIKE
+157 PEATVERKIRE

-194 GYGSYGVAAAA
+194 GFGSYGVAAAA

-210 RSLDELTIAEAAFL
+210 SSLADLTVAEAAFL

-234 HPVRRRTQ
+234 HPVRRRAQ
-242 AVARRN
+242 ALARRN
-248 WVVRRMLE
+248 WVVGRMLE
-256 DGRISPVEAEE
+256 DGRISPVEAGE
-267 AAAAPL
+267 AVAAPL
-273 QIRSR
+273 ELRSR

-285 AEWFAEDVRR
+285 AAWFSEEVRR

-306 YSGGLSVRTTIDPR
+306 YSGGLSVRTTIDPE
-320 LQRIGERALRAGLQD
+320 LQRAGERALRAGLQA

-340 GWRGPLGRLDKDNL
+340 GWRGPIARLDGDNL

-365 GLGPYRLAAVA
+365 GLSPYRLAAVT
-376 GVSAEG
+376 GVSAKA
-382 ADILLA
+382 ADILLKD
-388 GGETGRIPLE
+388 GGTGRIPLE
-398 DARWAKPARPNG
+398 EARWAGRALTDGR
-410 KVGAAPQRMDRV
+410 VGAEPKRMDRV
-422 LKAGDLI
+422 LKAGDLV
-429 AVEPAGAGGRW
+429 AVEPVGPGGGW

-451 LIAMD
+451 LVAMD

-471 GRSEFNR
+471 ERSEFNR

-500 KGYTPATLLADMPIV
+500 EGYTPATLLADMPIV
-515 IDQGSG
+515 IDQGAG

-527 QNYAGSFHGIVPMRV
+527 QNYSGSFHGIVPMRI

-556 QAVGMDDIAA
+556 QAVGMGD
-566 VAARF
+566 VAAIAGRF
-571 GIQERMPEVLSM
+571 GIQDEMPEVLSM
-583 SLGAGETTLA
+583 SLGAGETTLS
-593 RMTAAYAMLANGGRL
+593 RMTAAYAMLANGGRR
-608 ITPTLIDRVQ
+608 ISPTLIDRVQ
-618 DRHGR
+618 DRHGQ

-630 RTCAGCNALEE
+630 RVCGGCGALEE
-641 LGPNVPYPPD
+641 LGPEVPYPPD

-671 VVLRGTG
+671 AVLRGTG
-678 RRLRSIGKPLAG
+678 RRLRAVGKPLAG

-741 MQDALAGAPA
+741 MREALDRAPA
-751 APFRIPPDMSFL
+751 APFRIPPGMSFV
-763 RVGRMSGKP
+763 RVGRASGKP
-772 AAPGEDDIILEAFKP
+772 AAPGEADIILEAFKP
-787 GTEPRPGAPGR
+787 GTEPRPGEPGR
-798 APAGGGKGISGIY
+798 LPAGSSERISGIY

>member
-1 MSLDF
+1 
-6 ATKFRLFPDA
+6 
-16 MRRLLPIF
+16 MRRLRRIF
-24 SWLFWIAAAGM
+24 SWLFWLGAAGVAAAGI
-35 TATGVVALFVADHF
+35 AALVAADHF

-80 FAVEHRLFVPVDAI
+80 FAVEHRLFVPVDAM
-94 PKRVVDA
+94 PERVVDA

-108 TFYSHA
+108 SFYRHA
-114 GLDPVGLL
+114 GLDPAGLF
-122 RAVYTN
+122 RAGYTF
-128 VRSRLSNA
+128 VRSKLSDSA
-136 ARRPVGG
+136 PRPVGG

-157 AEVSFKRKIKE
+157 PEATVERKIRE

-210 RSLDELTIAEAAFL
+210 SSLDDLTIAEAAFL

-234 HPVRRRTQ
+234 HPVRRRAQ
-242 AVARRN
+242 ALTRRN

-267 AAAAPL
+267 AIAAPL
-273 QIRSR
+273 ELRSR
-278 GATEFFE
+278 GATEFFK
-285 AEWFAEDVRR
+285 AEWFSEEVRR

-306 YSGGLSVRTTIDPR
+306 YSGGLSVRTTIDPE
-320 LQRIGERALRAGLQD
+320 LQRAGERALRAGLQS

-340 GWRGPLGRLDKDNL
+340 GWRGPLARLDGDDL

-365 GLGPYRLAAVA
+365 GLSPYRLAAVT
-376 GVSAEG
+376 GVSAKA
-382 ADILLA
+382 ADILLKD
-388 GGETGRIPLE
+388 GSTGRIPLE
-398 DARWAKPARPNG
+398 EARWARRALTDGR
-410 KVGAAPQRMDRV
+410 VGAEPKRMDRV
-422 LKAGDLI
+422 VKPGDLV
-429 AVEPAGAGGRW
+429 AVEPAGPGGGW

-471 GRSEFNR
+471 ERSEFNR

-500 KGYTPATLLADMPIV
+500 EGYTPATLLADMPIV
-515 IDQGSG
+515 IDQGAG

-527 QNYAGSFHGIVPMRV
+527 QNYSGSFHGIVPMRI

-556 QAVGMDDIAA
+556 QAVGMGD
-566 VAARF
+566 VAAIAGRF
-571 GIQERMPEVLSM
+571 GIQDEMPEVLSM
-583 SLGAGETTLA
+583 SLGAGETTLS
-593 RMTAAYAMLANGGRL
+593 RMTAAYAMLANGGRR
-608 ITPTLIDRVQ
+608 ISPTLIDRVQ
-618 DRHGR
+618 DRHGH

-630 RTCAGCNALEE
+630 RVCADCNALEE
-641 LGPNVPYPPD
+641 LGPEVPYPPD

-671 VVLRGTG
+671 AVLRGTG
-678 RRLRSIGKPLAG
+678 RRLRAVGKPLAG
-690 KTGTTSDYIDAWF
+690 KTGTTSDYVDAWF

-710 AVGVYVGFDRP
+710 VVGVYVGFDRP

-741 MQDALAGAPA
+741 MREALDKAPA
-751 APFRIPPDMSFL
+751 APFRIPPGMSFV
-763 RVGRMSGKP
+763 RVGRTSGKP
-772 AAPGEDDIILEAFKP
+772 AVPGEADIILEAFKP
-787 GTEPRPGAPGR
+787 GTEPRPGEPGR
-798 APAGGGKGISGIY
+798 LPAGSGEGVSGIY

>member
-1 MSLDF
+1 MSVGV
-6 ATKFRLFPDA
+6 
-16 MRRLLPIF
+16 MGRLLRF
-24 SWLFWIAAAGM
+24 CFWLAAAGIVL
-35 TATGVVALFVADHF
+35 AGAGALFVADHYA
-49 SRGLPAYGWLA
+49 RGLPAYGWLA

-80 FAVEHRLFVPVDAI
+80 FAIEHRLFVPVEAI

-108 TFYSHA
+108 TFHDHA
-114 GLDPVGLL
+114 GLDPAGLF
-122 RAVYTN
+122 RAVYTFA
-128 VRSRLSNA
+128 RSKLSA
-136 ARRPVGG
+136 SARRPVGG

-157 AEVSFKRKIKE
+157 AEVSVERKVRE

-194 GYGSYGVAAAA
+194 GRASYGVAAAA
-205 LNYFN
+205 LNYFD
-210 RSLDELTIAEAAFL
+210 RSLDELTVAEAAFL

-242 AVARRN
+242 ATARRD
-248 WVVRRMLE
+248 WVVGRMLE

-267 AAAAPL
+267 AVAAPL
-273 QIRSR
+273 EVRSR
-278 GATEFFE
+278 DATELFR
-285 AEWFAEDVRR
+285 ADWFAEEVRR
-295 ELMEVFGQEKL
+295 ELMGVFGREKL
-306 YSGGLSVRTTIDPR
+306 YTGGLSVRTTIDPK
-320 LQRIGERALRAGLQD
+320 LQRIGERALRTGLQD

-340 GWRGPLGRLDKDNL
+340 GWRGPLARLAGDDL
-354 EAALK
+354 AGALK

-365 GLGPYRLAAVA
+365 GLGSYRLAAVT
-376 GVSAEG
+376 GVSAG
-382 ADILLA
+382 AAAILLEDGSA
-388 GGETGRIPLE
+388 GRIPME
-398 DARWAKPARPNG
+398 EAKWARRRLPDQRF
-410 KVGAAPQRMDRV
+410 GAEPKRMHEV
-422 LKAGDLI
+422 LKAGDLV
-429 AVEPAGAGGRW
+429 AVEPAGAEPDGVW
-440 ALRQIPEIEGA
+440 ALRQIPDIEGA

-462 LAMVGGYDA
+462 LAMVGGYDPE
-471 GRSEFNR
+471 RSEFNR

-500 KGYTPATLLADMPIV
+500 KGYTPAALLADMPIV
-515 IDQGSG
+515 IDQGAG

-527 QNYAGSFHGIVPMRV
+527 RNYAGSFHGIVPMRI

-556 QAVGMDDIAA
+556 RAVGMNEVAA
-566 VAARF
+566 IAARF
-571 GIQERMPEVLSM
+571 GIQEDMPEVLSM
-583 SLGAGETTLA
+583 SLGAGETTLS
-593 RMTAAYAMLANGGRL
+593 RMTTAYAMLANGGRR
-608 ITPTLIDRVQ
+608 IAPTLIDRVQ

-630 RTCAGCNALEE
+630 RICAGCDALEE
-641 LGPNVPYPPD
+641 LGPEVPYPPD

-678 RRLRSIGKPLAG
+678 RRLRAVGKPLAG
-690 KTGTTSDYIDAWF
+690 KTGTTSDYVDAWF
-703 VGFASDL
+703 VGFAPDL
-710 AVGVYVGFDRP
+710 AVGVYAGFDRP
-721 RTLGHAETGS
+721 RTLGHGESGS

-741 MQDALAGAPA
+741 MREALDRTPA
-751 APFRIPPDMSFL
+751 APFRIPPGMSFL
-763 RVGRMSGKP
+763 RIGRTSGMP
-772 AAPGEDDIILEAFKP
+772 AGPGEDDIILEAFKP
-787 GTEPRPGAPGR
+787 GTEPRPGGPGR
-798 APAGGGKGISGIY
+798 LPAGGGDGISGIY

>member
-1 MSLDF
+1 
-6 ATKFRLFPDA
+6 
-16 MRRLLPIF
+16 MRRLLRF
-24 SWLFWIAAAGM
+24 FFWLAAAG
-35 TATGVVALFVADHF
+35 TVLGGIAALFVADHF
-49 SRGLPAYGWLA
+49 ARGLPAYGWLA

-80 FAVEHRLFVPVDAI
+80 FAIEHRLFVPVEAI

-108 TFYSHA
+108 TFYDHA
-114 GLDPVGLL
+114 GLDPAGLF

-128 VRSRLSNA
+128 IRSKLSEST
-136 ARRPVGG
+136 RRPVGG

-157 AEVSFKRKIKE
+157 AEVSVERKIKE
-168 AILAL
+168 AILAF

-194 GYGSYGVAAAA
+194 GHGSYGVAAAA

-210 RSLDELTIAEAAFL
+210 RSLDDLRVAEAAFL

-234 HPVRRRTQ
+234 HPVRRRAQ
-242 AVARRN
+242 AVARRD

-256 DGRISPVEAEE
+256 DGRISPVEAKE
-267 AAAAPL
+267 AIATPL
-273 QIRSR
+273 EVRSR
-278 GATEFFE
+278 DATEFFE
-285 AEWFAEDVRR
+285 ADWFSEEVRR
-295 ELMEVFGQEKL
+295 ELMHVFGREKL
-306 YSGGLSVRTTIDPR
+306 YTGGLSVRTTIDPK
-320 LQRIGERALRAGLQD
+320 LQRIGERALRVGLQN

-340 GWRGPLGRLDKDNL
+340 GWRGPLARLDKDDL
-354 EAALK
+354 AAALRN
-359 SAPRPP
+359 SPRPP
-365 GLGPYRLAAVA
+365 GLGSYRLAAVA
-376 GVSAEG
+376 GVSAG
-382 ADILLA
+382 AAAVLLQDGSA
-388 GGETGRIPLE
+388 GRIPLVE
-398 DARWAKPARPNG
+398 AKWARRSLPNQ
-410 KVGAAPQRMDRV
+410 KVGTAPKRMHEV

-429 AVEPAGAGGRW
+429 AVERVRAGPDGKPYPEGTW
-440 ALRQIPEIEGA
+440 SLRQIPDVEGA

-471 GRSEFNR
+471 ERSEFNR

-500 KGYTPATLLADMPIV
+500 EGYTPATLLADMPIV
-515 IDQGSG
+515 IDQGG
-521 LGLWRP
+521 DLGLWRP
-527 QNYAGSFHGIVPMRV
+527 RNYSGSFHGIVPMRI
-542 GIEKSRNLMTVRLA
+542 GMEKSRNLMTVRLA
-556 QAVGMDDIAA
+556 QAVGMDEVAA
-566 VAARF
+566 VAGRF
-571 GIQERMPEVLSM
+571 GVQEEMPEVLSM
-583 SLGAGETTLA
+583 SLGAGETTLS
-593 RMTAAYAMLANGGRL
+593 RMTAGYAMLANGGRR
-608 ITPTLIDRVQ
+608 ISPTIIDRVQ

-630 RTCAGCNALEE
+630 RICSGCDALDE
-641 LGPNVPYPPD
+641 LGPKVPYPPD

-678 RRLRSIGKPLAG
+678 RRLRAIGKPLAG
-690 KTGTTSDYIDAWF
+690 KTGTTSDYVDAWF

-710 AVGVYVGFDRP
+710 AVGVYIGFDRP

-731 SVAAPVFGAF
+731 SVAAPVFDAF
-741 MQDALAGAPA
+741 MREALAKAPA
-751 APFRIPPDMSFL
+751 APFRIPPGMSFL
-763 RVGRMSGKP
+763 RIGRTSGKP
-772 AAPGEDDIILEAFKP
+772 AVPGEADIILEAFKP
-787 GTEPRPGAPGR
+787 GTEPRPGDPSR
-798 APAGGGKGISGIY
+798 LPAGSGERISGIY

>member
-1 MSLDF
+1 
-6 ATKFRLFPDA
+6 
-16 MRRLLPIF
+16 MRRLRRIF
-24 SWLFWIAAAGM
+24 SWLFWLGAAGVAAAGI
-35 TATGVVALFVADHF
+35 AALVAADHF

-80 FAVEHRLFVPVDAI
+80 FAVEHRLFVPVDAM
-94 PKRVVDA
+94 PERVVDA

-108 TFYSHA
+108 SFYRHA
-114 GLDPVGLL
+114 GLDPAGLF
-122 RAVYTN
+122 RAGYTF
-128 VRSRLSNA
+128 VRSKLSES

-157 AEVSFKRKIKE
+157 PEATVERKIRE

-210 RSLDELTIAEAAFL
+210 SSLDDLTIAEAAFL

-234 HPVRRRTQ
+234 HPVRRRAQ
-242 AVARRN
+242 ALTRRN

-267 AAAAPL
+267 AIAAPL
-273 QIRSR
+273 ELRSR

-285 AEWFAEDVRR
+285 AEWFSEEVRR

-306 YSGGLSVRTTIDPR
+306 YSGGLSVRTTIDPE
-320 LQRIGERALRAGLQD
+320 LQRAGERALRAGLQG

-340 GWRGPLGRLDKDNL
+340 GWRGPLARLDGDNL

-365 GLGPYRLAAVA
+365 GLSPYRLAAVT
-376 GVSAEG
+376 GVSAKA
-382 ADILLA
+382 ADILLKD
-388 GGETGRIPLE
+388 GSTGRIPLE
-398 DARWAKPARPNG
+398 EVRWARRALTNG
-410 KVGAAPQRMDRV
+410 RVGAEPKRMDRV
-422 LKAGDLI
+422 VKAGDLV
-429 AVEPAGAGGRW
+429 AVEPAGPGGGW

-471 GRSEFNR
+471 ERSEFNR

-500 KGYTPATLLADMPIV
+500 EGYTPATLLADMPIV
-515 IDQGSG
+515 IDQGAG

-527 QNYAGSFHGIVPMRV
+527 QNYSGSFHGIVPMRI

-556 QAVGMDDIAA
+556 QAVGMGD
-566 VAARF
+566 VAAIAGRF
-571 GIQERMPEVLSM
+571 GIQDEMPEVLSM
-583 SLGAGETTLA
+583 SLGAGETTLS
-593 RMTAAYAMLANGGRL
+593 RMTAAYAMLANGGRR
-608 ITPTLIDRVQ
+608 ISPTLIDRVQ
-618 DRHGR
+618 DRHGL

-630 RTCAGCNALEE
+630 RVCAGCNALEE
-641 LGPNVPYPPD
+641 LGPAVPYPLD

-671 VVLRGTG
+671 AVLRGTG
-678 RRLRSIGKPLAG
+678 RRLRAVGKPLAG
-690 KTGTTSDYIDAWF
+690 KTGTTSDYVDAWF

-710 AVGVYVGFDRP
+710 VVGVYVGFDRP

-741 MQDALAGAPA
+741 MREALDNAPA
-751 APFRIPPDMSFL
+751 TPFRIPPGMSFV
-763 RVGRMSGKP
+763 RVGRTSGKP
-772 AAPGEDDIILEAFKP
+772 AAPGEADIILEAFKP
-787 GTEPRPGAPGR
+787 GTEPRPGEPGR
-798 APAGGGKGISGIY
+798 LPTGSSERISGIY

>member
-1 MSLDF
+1 M
-6 ATKFRLFPDA
+6 RLVL
-16 MRRLLPIF
+16 RIF

-35 TATGVVALFVADHF
+35 TAVGIAALVVADHF
-49 SRGLPAYGWLA
+49 GRGLPAHGWLA

-80 FAVEHRLFVPVDAI
+80 FALEHRLFVPVEAI

-114 GLDPVGLL
+114 GLDPAGLL

-128 VRSRLSNA
+128 VRSRLSTA

-157 AEVSFKRKIKE
+157 AEVSIERKIRE
-168 AILAL
+168 AILAF
-173 RLEKALPKDAILELY
+173 RLERALPKDAILELY

-234 HPVRRRTQ
+234 HPVRRRAQ
-242 AVARRN
+242 AVGRRD
-248 WVVRRMLE
+248 WVVRRMRE

-267 AAAAPL
+267 AIAASL
-273 QIRSR
+273 EIRSR
-278 GATEFFE
+278 DATEFFE
-285 AEWFAEDVRR
+285 ADWFAEEVRR
-295 ELMEVFGQEKL
+295 ELMAVFGQEKL
-306 YSGGLSVRTTIDPR
+306 YSGGLSVRTTIDPE

-340 GWRGPLGRLDKDNL
+340 GWRGPLARLDKDDL
-354 EAALK
+354 ETAL
-359 SAPRPP
+359 SAAPRPP
-365 GLGPYRLAAVA
+365 GLSPYRLAAVT
-376 GVSAEG
+376 GVSAG
-382 ADILLA
+382 AAAILLRD
-388 GGETGRIPLE
+388 GGTGRVPLQQ
-398 DARWAKPARPNG
+398 ARWARRALAEG
-410 KVGAAPQRMDRV
+410 KVGAAPKRMQQILEV
-422 LKAGDLI
+422 GDLV
-429 AVEPAGAGGRW
+429 AVEPVEANAEGAW

-471 GRSEFNR
+471 ERSEFNR

-500 KGYTPATLLADMPIV
+500 RGYTPATLLADMPIV
-515 IDQGSG
+515 IDQGG
-521 LGLWRP
+521 DLGLWRP
-527 QNYAGSFHGIVPMRV
+527 RNYAGSFHGIVPMRIGV
-542 GIEKSRNLMTVRLA
+542 EKSRNLMTVRLA
-556 QAVGMDDIAA
+556 RAVGMADIAA
-566 VAARF
+566 VAGRF
-571 GIQERMPEVLSM
+571 GIQEDMPEMLSM
-583 SLGAGETTLA
+583 SLGAGGTTLS
-593 RMTAAYAMLANGGRL
+593 RMTAAYAMLANGGRR
-608 ITPTLIDRVQ
+608 IAPTMIDRVQ
-618 DRHGR
+618 DRNGR
-623 TVFRHER
+623 TVFRHEQ
-630 RTCAGCNALEE
+630 RTCPGCNALDE
-641 LGPNVPYPPD
+641 LGPEVPYPPD
-651 PRERIADPQS
+651 PRERIADAQS

-678 RRLRSIGKPLAG
+678 RRLRTIGKPLAG

-741 MQDALAGAPA
+741 MQDALARAPA
-751 APFRIPPDMSFL
+751 APFRIPPGMSFL
-763 RVGRMSGKP
+763 RIGRTTGRP
-772 AAPGEDDIILEAFKP
+772 AAPGESDIILEAFKP

-798 APAGGGKGISGIY
+798 APAGGGGGISGIY

>member
-1 MSLDF
+1 MIRVLRF
-6 ATKFRLFPDA
+6 FY
-16 MRRLLPIF
+16 
-24 SWLFWIAAAGM
+24 WLAAAGIVLGG
-35 TATGVVALFVADHF
+35 AGALFVADHY

-80 FAVEHRLFVPVDAI
+80 FAVEHRLFVPVEAM

-108 TFYSHA
+108 TFYDHA
-114 GLDPVGLL
+114 GLDPAGLF
-122 RAVYTN
+122 RAVYTF
-128 VRSRLSNA
+128 VRSKLSES

-157 AEVSFKRKIKE
+157 AEVSVERKVKE

-194 GYGSYGVAAAA
+194 GKGSYGVAAAA

-210 RSLDELTIAEAAFL
+210 RSLDDLTVAEAAYL

-234 HPVRRRTQ
+234 HPVRRQ
-242 AVARRN
+242 AQALARRN
-248 WVVRRMLE
+248 WVVGRMLE
-256 DGRISPVEAEE
+256 DGRISGVEAGE

-273 QIRSR
+273 EVRSR
-278 GATEFFE
+278 DATEFFR
-285 AEWFAEDVRR
+285 ADWFAEEVRR
-295 ELMEVFGQEKL
+295 ELMEVFGEEKL

-320 LQRIGERALRAGLQD
+320 LQRIGERALRAGLQS

-340 GWRGPLGRLDKDNL
+340 GWRGPLGRLGTDDIA
-354 EAALK
+354 AALK
-359 SAPRPP
+359 DAARPP
-365 GLGPYRLAAVA
+365 GLGPYRLAAVT
-376 GVSAEG
+376 GVSAG
-382 ADILLA
+382 AADILLQD
-388 GGETGRIPLE
+388 GGAGRIPLE
-398 DARWAKPARPNG
+398 QAEWARRSLPEQR
-410 KVGAAPQRMDRV
+410 VGAAPKRMQQV
-422 LKAGDLI
+422 LAAGDLI
-429 AVEPAGAGGRW
+429 AVEPAGTGPGGEPYPEGAW
-440 ALRQIPEIEGA
+440 ALRQIPDIEGA

-462 LAMVGGYDA
+462 LAMVGGYDPE
-471 GRSEFNR
+471 RSEFNR

-500 KGYTPATLLADMPIV
+500 EGYTPATLLADMPIV
-515 IDQGSG
+515 IDQGGG

-527 QNYAGSFHGIVPMRV
+527 RNYSGSFHGIVPLRIGV
-542 GIEKSRNLMTVRLA
+542 EKSRNLMTVRLA
-556 QAVGMDDIAA
+556 QAVGMDGISAI
-566 VAARF
+566 AARF
-571 GIQERMPEVLSM
+571 GIQEDMPEVLSM
-583 SLGAGETTLA
+583 SLGAGETTLS
-593 RMTAAYAMLANGGRL
+593 RMTAAYAMLANGGRRL
-608 ITPTLIDRVQ
+608 MPTMIDRVQ

-630 RTCAGCNALEE
+630 RTCEGCNSLEE
-641 LGPNVPYPPD
+641 LGPEVPYPPD
-651 PRERIADPQS
+651 PRERLADPQS

-678 RRLRSIGKPLAG
+678 RRLRKIGKPLAG
-690 KTGTTSDYIDAWF
+690 KTGTTSDYVDAWF

-731 SVAAPVFGAF
+731 TVPAPVFGAF
-741 MQDALAGAPA
+741 MREALDEAPA
-751 APFRIPPDMSFL
+751 APFRIPPGMSFL
-763 RVGRMSGKP
+763 RIDRTTGKP
-772 AAPGEDDIILEAFKP
+772 AGPGGGDIILEAFKP
-787 GTEPRPGAPGR
+787 GTEPRPGGPDR
-798 APAGGGKGISGIY
+798 LSAGSGEGPSGIY

>member
-1 MSLDF
+1 
-6 ATKFRLFPDA
+6 
-16 MRRLLPIF
+16 MRRLRRIF
-24 SWLFWIAAAGM
+24 SWLFWLGAAGVAAAGI
-35 TATGVVALFVADHF
+35 AALVAADHF

-80 FAVEHRLFVPVDAI
+80 FAVEHRLFVPVDAM
-94 PKRVVDA
+94 PERVVDA

-108 TFYSHA
+108 SFYRHA
-114 GLDPVGLL
+114 GLDPAGLF
-122 RAVYTN
+122 RAGYTF
-128 VRSRLSNA
+128 VRSKLSDSA
-136 ARRPVGG
+136 PRPVGG

-157 AEVSFKRKIKE
+157 PEATVERKIRE

-210 RSLDELTIAEAAFL
+210 SSLDDLTIAEAAFL

-234 HPVRRRTQ
+234 HPIRRRAQ
-242 AVARRN
+242 ALTRRN

-267 AAAAPL
+267 AIAAPL
-273 QIRSR
+273 ELRSR
-278 GATEFFE
+278 DATEFFE
-285 AEWFAEDVRR
+285 AEWFSEEVRR

-306 YSGGLSVRTTIDPR
+306 YSGGLSVRTTIDPE
-320 LQRIGERALRAGLQD
+320 LQRAGERALRAGLQS

-340 GWRGPLGRLDKDNL
+340 GWRGPVARLDGDNL

-359 SAPRPP
+359 SASRPP
-365 GLGPYRLAAVA
+365 GLSPYRLAAVT
-376 GVSAEG
+376 GVSTKA
-382 ADILLA
+382 ADILLKD
-388 GGETGRIPLE
+388 GRTGRIPLE
-398 DARWAKPARPNG
+398 DARWARRALTNG
-410 KVGAAPQRMDRV
+410 RVGAEPKRMDRV
-422 LKAGDLI
+422 VKPGDLV
-429 AVEPAGAGGRW
+429 AVEPAGPGGGW

-471 GRSEFNR
+471 ERSEFNR

-500 KGYTPATLLADMPIV
+500 EGYTPATLLADMPIV
-515 IDQGSG
+515 IDQGAG

-527 QNYAGSFHGIVPMRV
+527 QNYSGSFHGIVPMRI

-556 QAVGMDDIAA
+556 QAVGMGD
-566 VAARF
+566 VAAIAGRF
-571 GIQERMPEVLSM
+571 GIQDEMPEVLSM
-583 SLGAGETTLA
+583 SLGAGETTLS
-593 RMTAAYAMLANGGRL
+593 RMTAAYAMLANGGRR
-608 ITPTLIDRVQ
+608 ISPTLIDRVQ
-618 DRHGR
+618 DRHGH

-630 RTCAGCNALEE
+630 RACADCNALEE
-641 LGPNVPYPPD
+641 LGPEVPYPPD

-671 VVLRGTG
+671 AVLRGTG
-678 RRLRSIGKPLAG
+678 RRLRAVGKPLAG
-690 KTGTTSDYIDAWF
+690 KTGTTSDYVDAWF

-710 AVGVYVGFDRP
+710 VVGVYVGFDRP

-741 MQDALAGAPA
+741 MREALDRAPA
-751 APFRIPPDMSFL
+751 APFRIPPGMSFV
-763 RVGRMSGKP
+763 RVGRTSGKP
-772 AAPGEDDIILEAFKP
+772 AVPGEADIILEAFKP
-787 GTEPRPGAPGR
+787 GTEPRPGEPGR
-798 APAGGGKGISGIY
+798 LPAGSGEGVSGIY

>member
-1 MSLDF
+1 M
-6 ATKFRLFPDA
+6 
-16 MRRLLPIF
+16 
-24 SWLFWIAAAGM
+24 
-35 TATGVVALFVADHF
+35 
-49 SRGLPAYGWLA
+49 
-60 TYEPPVATRV
+60 
-70 HAGDGRLLAE
+70 
-80 FAVEHRLFVPVDAI
+80 
-94 PKRVVDA
+94 
-101 FLAAEDK
+101 
-108 TFYSHA
+108 
-114 GLDPVGLL
+114 
-122 RAVYTN
+122 
-128 VRSRLSNA
+128 
-136 ARRPVGG
+136 GG

-157 AEVSFKRKIKE
+157 AEVSVERKIKE
-168 AILAL
+168 AILAF

-210 RSLDELTIAEAAFL
+210 RSLDDLTIAEAAFL

-234 HPVRRRTQ
+234 HPVRRRAQ
-242 AVARRN
+242 AVARRD

-267 AAAAPL
+267 ATASPL
-273 QIRSR
+273 EVRSR

-285 AEWFAEDVRR
+285 AEWFSEEVRR

-306 YSGGLSVRTTIDPR
+306 YSGGLSVRTTIDPK
-320 LQRIGERALRAGLQD
+320 LQRIGERALRSGLQG

-340 GWRGPLGRLDKDNL
+340 GWRGPLARLDKDDL
-354 EAALK
+354 AAALG
-359 SAPRPP
+359 SAPEPP
-365 GLGPYRLAAVA
+365 GLSPYRLAAVA
-376 GVSAEG
+376 GVSAD
-382 ADILLA
+382 AAAILLKDGSA
-388 GGETGRIPLE
+388 GRIPLAE
-398 DARWAKPARPNG
+398 AKWARRSLPKQ
-410 KVGAAPQRMDRV
+410 KVGAAPKRMHEV

-429 AVEPAGAGGRW
+429 AVERVRAGPDGAYPDGTW

-471 GRSEFNR
+471 ERSEFNR

-500 KGYTPATLLADMPIV
+500 EGYTPATLLADMPIV
-515 IDQGSG
+515 IDQGG
-521 LGLWRP
+521 DLGLWRP
-527 QNYAGSFHGIVPMRV
+527 RNYAGSFHGIVPMRIGV
-542 GIEKSRNLMTVRLA
+542 EKSRNLMTVRLA
-556 QAVGMDDIAA
+556 QAVGMNEVAA
-566 VAARF
+566 VAGRF
-571 GIQERMPEVLSM
+571 GIQQEMPEVLSM
-583 SLGAGETTLA
+583 SLGAGETTLS
-593 RMTAAYAMLANGGRL
+593 RMTAAYAMLANGGRR
-608 ITPTLIDRVQ
+608 ISPTIVDRVQ

-623 TVFRHER
+623 TVFRRER
-630 RTCAGCNALEE
+630 RTCTGCDALDE
-641 LGPNVPYPPD
+641 LGPKVPYPPD

-678 RRLRSIGKPLAG
+678 RRLRAIGKPLAG
-690 KTGTTSDYIDAWF
+690 KTGTTSDYVDAWF

-710 AVGVYVGFDRP
+710 ALGVYVGFDRP

-741 MQDALAGAPA
+741 MREALDKAPA
-751 APFRIPPDMSFL
+751 APFRIPPGMSFL
-763 RVGRMSGKP
+763 RMGRTSGKP
-772 AAPGEDDIILEAFKP
+772 AGPGEADIILEAFKP
-787 GTEPRPGAPGR
+787 GTEPRPGDPGR
-798 APAGGGKGISGIY
+798 LPAGSGERISGIY

>member
-1 MSLDF
+1 
-6 ATKFRLFPDA
+6 
-16 MRRLLPIF
+16 MRRLPRIF
-24 SWLFWIAAAGM
+24 SWLYWTGVAGVALGGIAAL
-35 TATGVVALFVADHF
+35 VAADHF

-80 FAVEHRLFVPVDAI
+80 FAVEHRLFVPVDAM

-108 TFYSHA
+108 SFYRHA
-114 GLDPVGLL
+114 GLDPAGLF
-122 RAVYTN
+122 RAGYTF
-128 VRSRLSNA
+128 VRSKLSES

-157 AEVSFKRKIKE
+157 PEATVERKVRE

-194 GYGSYGVAAAA
+194 GFGSYGVAAAA

-210 RSLDELTIAEAAFL
+210 SSLDDLTIAEAAFL

-234 HPVRRRTQ
+234 HPVRRRAQ
-242 AVARRN
+242 ALTRRN

-267 AAAAPL
+267 AIAAPL
-273 QIRSR
+273 ELRSR
-278 GATEFFE
+278 DATEFFK
-285 AEWFAEDVRR
+285 AEWFSEEVRR
-295 ELMEVFGQEKL
+295 ELMEVFGQDKL
-306 YSGGLSVRTTIDPR
+306 YSGGLSVRTTIDPG
-320 LQRIGERALRAGLQD
+320 LQRAGERALRAGLQN

-340 GWRGPLGRLDKDNL
+340 GWRGPIARLDEDNL
-354 EAALK
+354 EAGLK

-365 GLGPYRLAAVA
+365 GLSPYRLAAVT
-376 GVSAEG
+376 GVSAKA
-382 ADILLA
+382 ADILLKD
-388 GGETGRIPLE
+388 GGTGRIALE
-398 DARWAKPARPNG
+398 EARWARRARAEG
-410 KVGAAPQRMDRV
+410 RVGAEPKRLQQV
-422 LKAGDLI
+422 LKAGDLV
-429 AVEPAGAGGRW
+429 AVEPAGPEGNW

-451 LIAMD
+451 LVAMD

-500 KGYTPATLLADMPIV
+500 EGYTPATLLADMPIV
-515 IDQGSG
+515 IDQGAG

-527 QNYAGSFHGIVPMRV
+527 QNYSGSFHGIVPMRI

-556 QAVGMDDIAA
+556 QAVGMGD
-566 VAARF
+566 VAAIADRF
-571 GIQERMPEVLSM
+571 GIQDGMPEVLSM
-583 SLGAGETTLA
+583 SLGAGETTLS
-593 RMTAAYAMLANGGRL
+593 RMTAGYAMLANGGRR
-608 ITPTLIDRVQ
+608 ISPTLIDRVQ
-618 DRHGR
+618 DRHGQ

-630 RTCAGCNALEE
+630 RVCADCNALEE
-641 LGPNVPYPPD
+641 LRPEVPYPPD

-671 VVLRGTG
+671 AVLRGTG
-678 RRLRSIGKPLAG
+678 RRLRAVGKPLAG
-690 KTGTTSDYIDAWF
+690 KTGTTSDYVDAWF

-710 AVGVYVGFDRP
+710 VVGVYVGFDRP

-741 MQDALAGAPA
+741 MREALDGAPA
-751 APFRIPPDMSFL
+751 TPFRIPPGMSFVQ
-763 RVGRMSGKP
+763 VGRTTGKP
-772 AAPGEDDIILEAFKP
+772 AAPGEADIILEAFKP
-787 GTEPRPGAPGR
+787 GTEPRPGEAGR
-798 APAGGGKGISGIY
+798 LPAGSSERISGIY

>member
-1 MSLDF
+1 
-6 ATKFRLFPDA
+6 
-16 MRRLLPIF
+16 MRRLLRF
-24 SWLFWIAAAGM
+24 FFWLAAVG
-35 TATGVVALFVADHF
+35 TVLGGVASLFVVDHF
-49 SRGLPAYGWLA
+49 ARGLPAYGWLA

-80 FAVEHRLFVPVDAI
+80 FAVEHRLFVPVEAI

-101 FLAAEDK
+101 FLSAEDK
-108 TFYSHA
+108 TFYDHA
-114 GLDPVGLL
+114 GLDPAGLF

-128 VRSRLSNA
+128 IRSKLSES

-157 AEVSFKRKIKE
+157 AEVSVERKVKE
-168 AILAL
+168 AILAF

-205 LNYFN
+205 LNYFSS
-210 RSLDELTIAEAAFL
+210 SLDDLTIAEAAFL

-234 HPVRRRTQ
+234 HPVRRRAQ
-242 AVARRN
+242 ALARRN
-248 WVVRRMLE
+248 WVVGRML
-256 DGRISPVEAEE
+256 DDRRISPVEAEE
-267 AAAAPL
+267 AIRAPL
-273 QIRSR
+273 ETRSR
-278 GATEFFE
+278 KATEFFE
-285 AEWFAEDVRR
+285 AEWFAEEVRR

-306 YSGGLSVRTTIDPR
+306 YSGGLSVRTTIDPK
-320 LQRIGERALRAGLQD
+320 LQRIGEHALRSGLQG

-340 GWRGPLGRLDKDNL
+340 GWRGPLARLDRDDL
-354 EAALK
+354 AAALA
-359 SAPRPP
+359 SASEPP
-365 GLGPYRLAAVA
+365 GLSPYRLAAVT
-376 GVSAEG
+376 GVSAD
-382 ADILLA
+382 AAAILLKD
-388 GGETGRIPLE
+388 GSTGRIPLAE
-398 DARWAKPARPNG
+398 AEWARRSLPKQR
-410 KVGAAPQRMDRV
+410 VGAAPKRMHRI

-429 AVEPAGAGGRW
+429 AVERANAGPDGIW
-440 ALRQIPEIEGA
+440 ALRQIPDIEGA

-471 GRSEFNR
+471 ERSEFNR

-500 KGYTPATLLADMPIV
+500 EGYTPATLLADMPIV
-515 IDQGSG
+515 IDQGG
-521 LGLWRP
+521 DLGLWRP
-527 QNYAGSFHGIVPMRV
+527 QNYAGSFHGIVPMRI

-556 QAVGMDDIAA
+556 QAVGMNRVAA
-566 VAARF
+566 VAGRF
-571 GIQERMPEVLSM
+571 GIQEEMPEVLSM

-593 RMTAAYAMLANGGRL
+593 RMTAAYAMLANGGRR
-608 ITPTLIDRVQ
+608 ISPTIVDRVQ

-623 TVFRHER
+623 TVFRHEQ
-630 RTCAGCNALEE
+630 RTCAGCDTLEE
-641 LGPNVPYPPD
+641 LGPKVPYPPD

-678 RRLRSIGKPLAG
+678 RRLRAVGKPLAG

-710 AVGVYVGFDRP
+710 VVGVYAGFDRP

-741 MQDALAGAPA
+741 MREALNRTPA
-751 APFRIPPDMSFL
+751 APFRIPPGMSFL
-763 RVGRMSGKP
+763 RVGRTSGRP
-772 AAPGEDDIILEAFKP
+772 AGPGEADIILEAFKP

-798 APAGGGKGISGIY
+798 LPAEGGEGISGIY

>member
-1 MSLDF
+1 
-6 ATKFRLFPDA
+6 
-16 MRRLLPIF
+16 MRRLLRF
-24 SWLFWIAAAGM
+24 FFWFA
-35 TATGVVALFVADHF
+35 ATGTVLGGIAGLFVVDHF
-49 SRGLPAYGWLA
+49 ARGLPVYGWLA

-80 FAVEHRLFVPVDAI
+80 FAVEHRLFVPVEAI

-108 TFYSHA
+108 TFYDHA
-114 GLDPVGLL
+114 GLDPAGLF

-128 VRSRLSNA
+128 IRSKLSES

-157 AEVSFKRKIKE
+157 AEVSVERKIKE
-168 AILAL
+168 AILAF

-210 RSLDELTIAEAAFL
+210 RSLDDLTIAEAAFL

-234 HPVRRRTQ
+234 HPVRRRAQ
-242 AVARRN
+242 AVARRD

-267 AAAAPL
+267 ATASPL
-273 QIRSR
+273 EVRSR

-285 AEWFAEDVRR
+285 AEWFSEEVRR

-306 YSGGLSVRTTIDPR
+306 YSGGLSVRTTIDPK
-320 LQRIGERALRAGLQD
+320 LQRIGERALRSGLQG

-340 GWRGPLGRLDKDNL
+340 GWRGPLARLDKDDL
-354 EAALK
+354 AAALR
-359 SAPRPP
+359 SAPEPP
-365 GLGPYRLAAVA
+365 GLSPYRLAAVA
-376 GVSAEG
+376 GVSAD
-382 ADILLA
+382 AAAILLKDGSA
-388 GGETGRIPLE
+388 GRIPLAE
-398 DARWAKPARPNG
+398 AKWARRSLPKQ
-410 KVGAAPQRMDRV
+410 KVGAAPKRMHEV

-429 AVEPAGAGGRW
+429 AVERVRAGPDGAYPDGTW

-471 GRSEFNR
+471 ERSEFNR

-500 KGYTPATLLADMPIV
+500 EGYTPATLLADMPIV
-515 IDQGSG
+515 IDQGG
-521 LGLWRP
+521 DLGLWRP
-527 QNYAGSFHGIVPMRV
+527 RNYAGSFHGIVPMRIGV
-542 GIEKSRNLMTVRLA
+542 EKSRNLMTVRLA
-556 QAVGMDDIAA
+556 QAVGMNEVAA
-566 VAARF
+566 VAGRF
-571 GIQERMPEVLSM
+571 GIQQEMPEVLSM
-583 SLGAGETTLA
+583 SLGAGETTLS
-593 RMTAAYAMLANGGRL
+593 RMTAAYAMLANGGRR
-608 ITPTLIDRVQ
+608 ISPTIVDRVQ

-623 TVFRHER
+623 TVFRRER
-630 RTCAGCNALEE
+630 RTCTGCDALDE
-641 LGPNVPYPPD
+641 LGPKVPYPPD

-678 RRLRSIGKPLAG
+678 RRLRAIGKPLAG
-690 KTGTTSDYIDAWF
+690 KTGTTSDYVDAWF

-710 AVGVYVGFDRP
+710 ALGVYVGFDRP

-741 MQDALAGAPA
+741 MREALDKAPA
-751 APFRIPPDMSFL
+751 APFRIPPGMSFL
-763 RVGRMSGKP
+763 RMGRTSGKP
-772 AAPGEDDIILEAFKP
+772 AGPGEADIILEAFKP
-787 GTEPRPGAPGR
+787 GTEPRPGDPGR
-798 APAGGGKGISGIY
+798 LPAGSGERISGIY

>member
-1 MSLDF
+1 
-6 ATKFRLFPDA
+6 
-16 MRRLLPIF
+16 MRRLLRF
-24 SWLFWIAAAGM
+24 FFWFA
-35 TATGVVALFVADHF
+35 ATGTVLGGIAGLFVVDHF
-49 SRGLPAYGWLA
+49 ARGLPVYGWLA

-80 FAVEHRLFVPVDAI
+80 FAVEHRLFVPVEAI

-108 TFYSHA
+108 TFYDHA
-114 GLDPVGLL
+114 GLDPAGLF

-128 VRSRLSNA
+128 IRSKLSES

-157 AEVSFKRKIKE
+157 AEVSVERKIKE
-168 AILAL
+168 AILAF

-210 RSLDELTIAEAAFL
+210 RSLDDLTIAEAAFL

-234 HPVRRRTQ
+234 HPVRRRAQ
-242 AVARRN
+242 AVARRD

-267 AAAAPL
+267 ATASPL
-273 QIRSR
+273 EVRSR

-285 AEWFAEDVRR
+285 AEWFSEEVRR

-306 YSGGLSVRTTIDPR
+306 YSGGLSVRTTIDPK
-320 LQRIGERALRAGLQD
+320 LQRIGERALRSGLQG

-340 GWRGPLGRLDKDNL
+340 GWRGPLARLDKDDL
-354 EAALK
+354 AAALG
-359 SAPRPP
+359 SAPEPP
-365 GLGPYRLAAVA
+365 GLSPYRLAAVA
-376 GVSAEG
+376 GVSAD
-382 ADILLA
+382 AAAILLKDGSA
-388 GGETGRIPLE
+388 GRIPLAE
-398 DARWAKPARPNG
+398 AKWARRSLPKQ
-410 KVGAAPQRMDRV
+410 KVGAAPKRMHEV

-429 AVEPAGAGGRW
+429 AVERVRAGPDGAYPDGTW

-471 GRSEFNR
+471 ERSEFNR

-500 KGYTPATLLADMPIV
+500 EGYTPATLLADMPIV
-515 IDQGSG
+515 IDQGG
-521 LGLWRP
+521 DLGLWRP
-527 QNYAGSFHGIVPMRV
+527 RNYAGSFHGIVPMRIGV
-542 GIEKSRNLMTVRLA
+542 EKSRNLMTVRLA
-556 QAVGMDDIAA
+556 QAVGMNEVAA
-566 VAARF
+566 VAGRF
-571 GIQERMPEVLSM
+571 GIQQEMPEVLSM
-583 SLGAGETTLA
+583 SLGAGETTLS
-593 RMTAAYAMLANGGRL
+593 RMTAAYAMLANGGRR
-608 ITPTLIDRVQ
+608 ISPTIVDRVQ

-623 TVFRHER
+623 TVFRRER
-630 RTCAGCNALEE
+630 RTCTGCDALDE
-641 LGPNVPYPPD
+641 LGPKVPYPPD

-678 RRLRSIGKPLAG
+678 RRLRAIGKPLAG
-690 KTGTTSDYIDAWF
+690 KTGTTSDYVDAWF

-710 AVGVYVGFDRP
+710 ALGVYVGFDRP

-741 MQDALAGAPA
+741 MREALDKAPA
-751 APFRIPPDMSFL
+751 APFRIPPGMSFL
-763 RVGRMSGKP
+763 RMGRTSGKP
-772 AAPGEDDIILEAFKP
+772 AGPGEADIILEAFKP
-787 GTEPRPGAPGR
+787 GTEPRPGDPGR
-798 APAGGGKGISGIY
+798 LPAGSGERISGIY

>member
-1 MSLDF
+1 MIRVLRF
-6 ATKFRLFPDA
+6 FY
-16 MRRLLPIF
+16 
-24 SWLFWIAAAGM
+24 WLAAAGIVLGG
-35 TATGVVALFVADHF
+35 AGALFVADHY

-80 FAVEHRLFVPVDAI
+80 FAVEHRLFVPVEAI

-108 TFYSHA
+108 TFYDHA
-114 GLDPVGLL
+114 GLDPAGLF
-122 RAVYTN
+122 RAVYTF
-128 VRSRLSNA
+128 VRSKLSES

-157 AEVSFKRKIKE
+157 AEVSVERKVKE

-194 GYGSYGVAAAA
+194 GKGSYGVAAAA

-210 RSLDELTIAEAAFL
+210 RSLDDLTVAEAAYL

-234 HPVRRRTQ
+234 HPVRRRAQ

-248 WVVRRMLE
+248 WVVGRMLE
-256 DGRISPVEAEE
+256 DGRISGVEAEE

-273 QIRSR
+273 EVRSR
-278 GATEFFE
+278 GATEFFK
-285 AEWFAEDVRR
+285 ADWFAEEVRR
-295 ELMEVFGQEKL
+295 ELMEVFGQDKL
-306 YSGGLSVRTTIDPR
+306 YSGGLSVRTTIDPG
-320 LQRIGERALRAGLQD
+320 LQRIGERALRAGLQS

-340 GWRGPLGRLDKDNL
+340 GWRGPLGRLGEDDIA
-354 EAALK
+354 AALK
-359 SAPRPP
+359 NAARPA
-365 GLGPYRLAAVA
+365 GLGSYRLAAVT
-376 GVSAEG
+376 GVSTGA
-382 ADILLA
+382 ADILLQDGA
-388 GGETGRIPLE
+388 SGRIPLE
-398 DARWAKPARPNG
+398 QAEWARRSLPNQR
-410 KVGAAPQRMDRV
+410 VGAAPKRMQQV
-422 LKAGDLI
+422 LAVGDLI
-429 AVEPAGAGGRW
+429 AVEPAGTEPGGETYTEGTW
-440 ALRQIPEIEGA
+440 ALRQIPDIEGA
-451 LIAMD
+451 LVAMD

-462 LAMVGGYDA
+462 LAMVGGYDPE
-471 GRSEFNR
+471 RSEFNR

-500 KGYTPATLLADMPIV
+500 EGYTPATLLADMPIV
-515 IDQGSG
+515 IDQGGG

-527 QNYAGSFHGIVPMRV
+527 RNYSGSFHGIVPLRV

-556 QAVGMDDIAA
+556 QAVGMDGISAI
-566 VAARF
+566 AARF
-571 GIQERMPEVLSM
+571 GIQEDMPEVLSM
-583 SLGAGETTLA
+583 SLGAGETTLS
-593 RMTAAYAMLANGGRL
+593 RMTAAYAMLANGGRRL
-608 ITPTLIDRVQ
+608 MPTMIDRVQ

-630 RTCAGCNALEE
+630 RTCEGCDTLEE
-641 LGPNVPYPPD
+641 LGPEVPYPAD
-651 PRERIADPQS
+651 PRERLADPQS
-661 VYQVVSMLEG
+661 VYQIVSMLEG

-678 RRLRSIGKPLAG
+678 RRLRKIGKPLAG
-690 KTGTTSDYIDAWF
+690 KTGTTSDYVDAWF

-731 SVAAPVFGAF
+731 SVTAPVFGAF
-741 MQDALAGAPA
+741 MREALDEAPA
-751 APFRIPPDMSFL
+751 APFRIPPGMSFL
-763 RVGRMSGKP
+763 RIDRASGKP
-772 AAPGEDDIILEAFKP
+772 AAPGGGDIILEAFKP
-787 GTEPRPGAPGR
+787 GTEPRPGGPDR
-798 APAGGGKGISGIY
+798 LSAGSGEGPSGIY

>member
-1 MSLDF
+1 
-6 ATKFRLFPDA
+6 
-16 MRRLLPIF
+16 MRRLLRF
-24 SWLFWIAAAGM
+24 FFWLAAVG
-35 TATGVVALFVADHF
+35 TVLGVVVGLFVVDHF
-49 SRGLPAYGWLA
+49 ARGLPAYGWLA

-80 FAVEHRLFVPVDAI
+80 FAVEHRLFVPVEAI

-101 FLAAEDK
+101 FLSAEDK
-108 TFYSHA
+108 TFYDHA
-114 GLDPVGLL
+114 GLDPAGLF
-122 RAVYTN
+122 RAVFTN
-128 VRSRLSNA
+128 IRSKLSES

-157 AEVSFKRKIKE
+157 PEVTVERKVRE

-173 RLEKALPKDAILELY
+173 RLEKALSKDAILELY

-210 RSLDELTIAEAAFL
+210 SSLDGLTIAEAAFL

-234 HPVRRRTQ
+234 HPVRRRAQ
-242 AVARRN
+242 ALTRRN
-248 WVVRRMLE
+248 WVVRRMLQ

-267 AAAAPL
+267 AIRAPL
-273 QIRSR
+273 EIRSR
-278 GATEFFE
+278 KATEFFE
-285 AEWFAEDVRR
+285 AEWFAEEVRR
-295 ELMEVFGQEKL
+295 ELMKVFGQEKL
-306 YSGGLSVRTTIDPR
+306 YSGGLSVRTTIDPE
-320 LQRIGERALRAGLQD
+320 LQRIGERALRSGLQI

-340 GWRGPLGRLDKDNL
+340 GWRGPLARLDKDNL
-354 EAALK
+354 EVALK
-359 SAPRPP
+359 SALRPP
-365 GLGPYRLAAVA
+365 GLSPYRLAAVT
-376 GVSAEG
+376 GVSAKA
-382 ADILLA
+382 ADILLKD
-388 GGETGRIPLE
+388 GGTGRIPLDE
-398 DARWAKPARPNG
+398 ARWARRALADG
-410 KVGAAPQRMDRV
+410 KVGAEPKRMHRILEV
-422 LKAGDLI
+422 GDLV
-429 AVEPAGAGGRW
+429 AVEPATAVPDGIW
-440 ALRQIPEIEGA
+440 ALRQIPDIEGA

-471 GRSEFNR
+471 ERSEFNR

-500 KGYTPATLLADMPIV
+500 EGYTPATPLADMPIV
-515 IDQGSG
+515 IDQGG
-521 LGLWRP
+521 DLGLWRP
-527 QNYAGSFHGIVPMRV
+527 RNYAGSFHGIVPMRI

-556 QAVGMDDIAA
+556 QAVGMNE
-566 VAARF
+566 VAAIAGRF
-571 GIQERMPEVLSM
+571 GIQQQMPEVLSM

-593 RMTAAYAMLANGGRL
+593 RMTAAYAMLANGGRR
-608 ITPTLIDRVQ
+608 ISPTIVDRVQ

-630 RTCAGCNALEE
+630 RTCTGCDMLDE
-641 LGPNVPYPPD
+641 LGPKVPYPPD

-678 RRLRSIGKPLAG
+678 RRLRAIGKPLAG
-690 KTGTTSDYIDAWF
+690 KTGTTSDYVDSWF

-710 AVGVYVGFDRP
+710 VVGVYAGFDRP

-741 MQDALAGAPA
+741 MREALDKAPA
-751 APFRIPPDMSFL
+751 APFRIPPGMSFL
-763 RVGRMSGKP
+763 HVGRTSGKP
-772 AAPGEDDIILEAFKP
+772 AGPGEADVILEAFKP
-787 GTEPRPGAPGR
+787 GTEPRRGEPGR
-798 APAGGGKGISGIY
+798 LPAEGGEGISGIY

>member
-1 MSLDF
+1 
-6 ATKFRLFPDA
+6 
-16 MRRLLPIF
+16 MRRLLRIC
-24 SWLFWIAAAGM
+24 SWLYWTAAAVVIAG
-35 TATGVVALFVADHF
+35 GVAALVAADHF

-108 TFYSHA
+108 SFYSHA
-114 GLDPVGLL
+114 GLDPAGLF
-122 RAVYTN
+122 RAGYTFA
-128 VRSRLSNA
+128 RSKLSA
-136 ARRPVGG
+136 SARRPVGG

-157 AEVSFKRKIKE
+157 PEATVERKVRE

-194 GYGSYGVAAAA
+194 GFGSYGVAAAA

-210 RSLDELTIAEAAFL
+210 SSLDDLTVAEAAFL

-234 HPVRRRTQ
+234 HPVRRRAQ

-256 DGRISPVEAEE
+256 DGRISPVEAGE
-267 AAAAPL
+267 AIAAPL
-273 QIRSR
+273 ETRSR
-278 GATEFFE
+278 DATEFFE
-285 AEWFAEDVRR
+285 AEWFAEEVRR
-295 ELMEVFGQEKL
+295 ELMAVFGREKL
-306 YSGGLSVRTTIDPR
+306 YSGGLSVRTTIDPE
-320 LQRIGERALRAGLQD
+320 LQRIAERALRAGLQD

-340 GWRGPLGRLDKDNL
+340 GWRGPLARLDRDDI

-359 SAPRPP
+359 AAPEPP
-365 GLGPYRLAAVA
+365 GLSPYRLAAVT
-376 GVSAEG
+376 GVSAK
-382 ADILLA
+382 AANILLKD
-388 GGETGRIPLE
+388 GGTGRIRLE
-398 DARWAKPARPNG
+398 EAEWARRALAEGRI
-410 KVGAAPQRMDRV
+410 GAAPKRMQRV
-422 LKAGDLI
+422 LKAGDLV
-429 AVEPAGAGGRW
+429 AVEPAGAGGAW
-440 ALRQIPEIEGA
+440 ALRQIPEVEGA
-451 LIAMD
+451 LVAMD

-500 KGYTPATLLADMPIV
+500 RGYTPATLLADMPIV
-515 IDQGSG
+515 IDQGG
-521 LGLWRP
+521 DLGLWRP
-527 QNYAGSFHGIVPMRV
+527 QNYSGSFHGIVPMRIGV
-542 GIEKSRNLMTVRLA
+542 EKSRNLMTVRLA
-556 QAVGMDDIAA
+556 QAVGMGD
-566 VAARF
+566 VAAIAGRF
-571 GIQERMPEVLSM
+571 GIQDKMPEVLSM
-583 SLGAGETTLA
+583 SLGAGETTLS
-593 RMTAAYAMLANGGRL
+593 RMTAAYAMLANGGRR
-608 ITPTLIDRVQ
+608 ISPTLIDRVQ

-623 TVFRHER
+623 TVFRHEQR
-630 RTCAGCNALEE
+630 VCGGCGALEE
-641 LGPNVPYPPD
+641 LGPAVPYPPD

-678 RRLRSIGKPLAG
+678 RRLRAVGKPLAG

-741 MQDALAGAPA
+741 MREALARAPA
-751 APFRIPPDMSFL
+751 TPFRIPPGMSFM
-763 RVGRMSGKP
+763 RVGRTSGKP
-772 AAPGEDDIILEAFKP
+772 AAPGEADIILEAFKP
-787 GTEPRPGAPGR
+787 GTEPRPGEPGR
-798 APAGGGKGISGIY
+798 LPAGSGEGVSGIY